1 MQTRA
6 IKACFKIAEC
16 SLSYVIF
23 NRHLQ
28 PTIPR
33 LQVSQNIKRMK
44 TIIAE
49 KPSVAKEIAHIVGAT
64 KREEGYMH
72 GNGYYVTWAFGHLVQ
87 PAMPETYGMKGF
99 HAENLPVIPNP
110 FILVPRQVKSENG
123 YKPDAGVLAQIKI
136 IGKLFDSSDR
146 IIVATDA
153 GREGELIFRYLYE
166 YLGCKKPFDRLWIS
180 SLTDAAIRE
189 GLGNLKDG
197 KEYDTLYHAAKARSE
212 ADWLVGINGT
222 QALTIAAGRGTY
234 SVGRVQTPTLGMVCE
249 RYWEN
254 KRFESKPFWQVHFG
268 VVDADNGN
276 ILKFT
281 SANRWTDKATATDIY
296 NKVKDA
302 GSALITKV
310 STKRKVEKAPLLY
323 NLTTLQ
329 KDANSQHGFTAE
341 HTLSIA
347 QKLYE
352 AKFITYPRTSSRYI
366 SDDVFATV
374 PNLFKNLENHSEY
387 GEIVG
392 LLPNSENY
400 SKNSVNADKVTDH
413 HALLITDTP
422 AIGLYKD
429 EKIVYDM
436 VLRRMVEA
444 FSADCIKD
452 ISSVTAKVEN
462 DVEFCISGSII
473 RQVGWRESSLK
484 ERNSKQ
490 VRDADTADNEVKE
503 QVIPNWQEEQRINVT
518 GCNITEGKTKPKP
531 LHTESTLLAA
541 METAGKDIEDETMR
555 QAMKDCGIGTPAT
568 RAAIIETLL
577 RREYMV
583 RQQKKLVPTEK
594 GLALHSVVKNM
605 AIANVEMTGRWEAEL
620 AKIERGEA
628 SADEFTHGIEAYTRE
643 ITAELLGCDKL
654 FSHKESGC
662 LCPKCKQGTMQ
673 FFGKVVRCSNKE
685 CGMPVFKQVAGKL
698 LSDADITDLLTKGK
712 TKTLNG
718 FTSKQGK
725 PFSAALVFDEDF
737 NTKFVF
743 AERKTAEKRGN
754 VKRYKK

>member
-1 MQTRA
+1 
-6 IKACFKIAEC
+6 
-16 SLSYVIF
+16 
-23 NRHLQ
+23 
-28 PTIPR
+28 
-33 LQVSQNIKRMK
+33 MK

-49 KPSVAKEIAHIVGAT
+49 KPSVAKEIAHIVGAD
-64 KREEGYMH
+64 KREEGYMQ

-99 HAENLPVIPNP
+99 HAENLPVIPDP
-110 FILVPRQVKSENG
+110 FVLVPRQVKTENG

-136 IGKLFDSSDR
+136 IGKLFDSSER

-153 GREGELIFRYLYE
+153 GREGELIFRYLYA
-166 YLGCKKPFDRLWIS
+166 YLGCRKPFDRLWIS
-180 SLTDAAIRE
+180 SLTDTAIRE
-189 GLGNLKDG
+189 GLQNLRDG
-197 KEYDTLYHAAKARSE
+197 KEYDNLYHAAKARSE

-249 RYWEN
+249 RYWEH

-268 VVDADNGN
+268 VVDADNGD

-281 SANRWTDKATATDIY
+281 SANRWADKATATDIY
-296 NKVKDA
+296 NKVKDT
-302 GSALITKV
+302 GSAIITKV
-310 STKRKVEKAPLLY
+310 TTKRKVEKAPLLY
-323 NLTTLQ
+323 DLTTLQ
-329 KDANSQHGFTAE
+329 KEANSQHGFTAE

-366 SDDVFATV
+366 SDDVFATL
-374 PNLFKNLENHSEY
+374 PKLFKNLENHSEY
-387 GEIVG
+387 GEKVK
-392 LLPNSENY
+392 LLPGSEDY
-400 SKNSVNADKVTDH
+400 SKNSVNAAKVTDH
-413 HALLITDTP
+413 HALLITENA
-422 AIGLYKD
+422 AIGLFKD

-436 VLRRMVEA
+436 ILCRMIEA

-452 ISSVTAKVEN
+452 ITSVSAQVDHE
-462 DVEFCISGSII
+462 VEFGISGSII
-473 RQVGWRESSLK
+473 RQTGWRALSLK
-484 ERNSKQ
+484 EKNNRLDK
-490 VRDADTADNEVKE
+490 DADATDNEVKD
-503 QVIPNWQEEQRINVT
+503 QVIPNWQEGQHIT
-518 GCNITEGKTKPKP
+518 LSGCTITEGKTKPKP

-541 METAGKDIEDETMR
+541 METAGKEIEDDTMR
-555 QAMKDCGIGTPAT
+555 QAMKDSGIGTPAT

-577 RREYMV
+577 KREYMV

-605 AIANVEMTGRWEAEL
+605 AIANVEMTGKWEAEL

-628 SADEFTHGIEAYTRE
+628 SADGFTHSIEGYTRE
-643 ITAELLGCDKL
+643 ITAELLGCDRL
-654 FSHKESGC
+654 FSHKDSGC
-662 LCPKCKQGTMQ
+662 QCPKCKQGAMQ

-698 LSDADITDLLTKGK
+698 LTDSDITDLLTKGK
-712 TKTLNG
+712 TRTLNG

-725 PFSAALVFDEDF
+725 SFSAAIAFDENF

>member
-1 MQTRA
+1 
-6 IKACFKIAEC
+6 
-16 SLSYVIF
+16 
-23 NRHLQ
+23 
-28 PTIPR
+28 
-33 LQVSQNIKRMK
+33 MK

-49 KPSVAKEIAHIVGAT
+49 KPSVAKEIAHIVGAD
-64 KREEGYMH
+64 KREEGYMQ

-99 HAENLPVIPNP
+99 HAENLPVIPDP
-110 FILVPRQVKSENG
+110 FVLVPRQVKTENG

-136 IGKLFDSSDR
+136 IGKLFDSSER

-153 GREGELIFRYLYE
+153 GREGELIFRYLYA
-166 YLGCKKPFDRLWIS
+166 YLGCRKPFDRLWIS
-180 SLTDAAIRE
+180 SLTDTAIRE
-189 GLGNLKDG
+189 GLLNLRDG
-197 KEYDTLYHAAKARSE
+197 KEYDNLYHAAKARSE

-249 RYWEN
+249 RYWEH

-268 VVDADNGN
+268 VVDADSGN

-296 NKVKDA
+296 NKVKDT
-302 GSALITKV
+302 GSAIITKV
-310 STKRKVEKAPLLY
+310 ATKRKVEKAPLLY
-323 NLTTLQ
+323 DLTTLQ
-329 KDANSQHGFTAE
+329 KEANTQHGFTAE

-366 SDDVFATV
+366 SDDVFATL
-374 PNLFKNLENHSEY
+374 PKLFKNLENHSEY
-387 GEIVG
+387 GEKVK
-392 LLPNSENY
+392 LLPGSEDY
-400 SKNSVNADKVTDH
+400 SKNSVNAAKVTDH
-413 HALLITDTP
+413 HALLITENA
-422 AIGLYKD
+422 AIGLFKD

-436 VLRRMVEA
+436 ILCRMIEA

-452 ISSVTAKVEN
+452 ITSVSAQVDHE
-462 DVEFCISGSII
+462 VEFGISGSII
-473 RQVGWRESSLK
+473 RQTGWRALSLK
-484 ERNSKQ
+484 EKNNRQDK
-490 VRDADTADNEVKE
+490 DADATDNEVKE
-503 QVIPNWQEEQRINVT
+503 QVIPNWQEGQHISFSGST
-518 GCNITEGKTKPKP
+518 ITEGKTKPKP

-541 METAGKDIEDETMR
+541 METAGKEIEDDTMR
-555 QAMKDCGIGTPAT
+555 QAIKDCGIGTPAT

-577 RREYMV
+577 KREYMV

-605 AIANVEMTGRWEAEL
+605 AIANVEMTGKWEAEL

-628 SADEFTHGIEAYTRE
+628 SADGFTHSIEGYTRE
-643 ITAELLGCDKL
+643 ITAELLGCDRL
-654 FSHKESGC
+654 FSHKDSGC
-662 LCPKCKQGTMQ
+662 QCPKCKQGIMQ

-698 LSDADITDLLTKGK
+698 LTDSDITDLLTKGK
-712 TKTLNG
+712 TRTLNG
-718 FTSKQGK
+718 FTSRQGK
-725 PFSAALVFDEDF
+725 SFSATIAFDENF

-743 AERKTAEKRGN
+743 AEHKAAEKRGN

>member
-1 MQTRA
+1 MSQKQQT
-6 IKACFKIAEC
+6 
-16 SLSYVIF
+16 
-23 NRHLQ
+23 
-28 PTIPR
+28 
-33 LQVSQNIKRMK
+33 MK

-49 KPSVAKEIAHIVGAT
+49 KPSVAKEIAHIVGAD
-64 KREEGYMH
+64 KREEGYMQ

-99 HAENLPVIPNP
+99 HAENLPVIPDP
-110 FILVPRQVKSENG
+110 FVLVPRQVKTENG

-136 IGKLFDSSDR
+136 IGKLFDSSER

-153 GREGELIFRYLYE
+153 GREGELIFRYLYA
-166 YLGCKKPFDRLWIS
+166 YLGCRKPFDRLWIS
-180 SLTDAAIRE
+180 SLTDTAIRE
-189 GLGNLKDG
+189 GLRNLRDG
-197 KEYDTLYHAAKARSE
+197 KEYDNLYHAAKARSE

-249 RYWEN
+249 RYWEH

-268 VVDADNGN
+268 VVDADSGN

-281 SANRWTDKATATDIY
+281 SANRWTDKGTATDIY
-296 NKVKDA
+296 NKVKDT
-302 GSALITKV
+302 GSTIITKV
-310 STKRKVEKAPLLY
+310 VTKRKVEKAPLLY
-323 NLTTLQ
+323 DLTTLQ
-329 KDANSQHGFTAE
+329 KEANSQHGFTAE

-366 SDDVFATV
+366 SDDVFATL
-374 PNLFKNLENHSEY
+374 PKLFKNLENHSEY
-387 GEIVG
+387 GEKVK
-392 LLPNSENY
+392 LLPGSEDY
-400 SKNSVNADKVTDH
+400 SKNSVNAAKVTDH
-413 HALLITDTP
+413 HALLITENA
-422 AIGLYKD
+422 AIGLFKD

-436 VLRRMVEA
+436 ILCRMIEA

-452 ISSVTAKVEN
+452 ITSVSAQVDHE
-462 DVEFCISGSII
+462 VEFGISGSII
-473 RQVGWRESSLK
+473 RQTGWRALSLK
-484 ERNSKQ
+484 EKNKRQDK
-490 VRDADTADNEVKE
+490 DADATDNEVRE
-503 QVIPNWQEEQRINVT
+503 QVIPNWQEGQHIT
-518 GCNITEGKTKPKP
+518 LSGCTITEGKTKPKP

-541 METAGKDIEDETMR
+541 METAGKEIEDDTMR
-555 QAMKDCGIGTPAT
+555 QAMKDSGIGTPAT

-577 RREYMV
+577 KREYMV

-605 AIANVEMTGRWEAEL
+605 AIANVEMTGKWEAEL

-628 SADEFTHGIEAYTRE
+628 SADGFTHSIEGYTRE
-643 ITAELLGCDKL
+643 ITAELLGCDRL
-654 FSHKESGC
+654 FSHKDSGC
-662 LCPKCKQGTMQ
+662 QCPKCKQGTMQ
-673 FFGKVVRCSNKE
+673 FFGKVVRCINKE

-698 LSDADITDLLTKGK
+698 LTDADITDLLTKGK
-712 TKTLNG
+712 TRTLNG

-725 PFSAALVFDEDF
+725 PFSAAIAFDENF

>member
-1 MQTRA
+1 
-6 IKACFKIAEC
+6 
-16 SLSYVIF
+16 
-23 NRHLQ
+23 
-28 PTIPR
+28 
-33 LQVSQNIKRMK
+33 MK

-49 KPSVAKEIAHIVGAT
+49 KPSVAKEIAHIVGAD
-64 KREEGYMH
+64 KREEGYMQ

-99 HAENLPVIPNP
+99 HAENLPVIPDP
-110 FILVPRQVKSENG
+110 FVLVPRQVKTENG

-136 IGKLFDSSDR
+136 IGKLFDSSER

-153 GREGELIFRYLYE
+153 GREGELIFRYLYA
-166 YLGCKKPFDRLWIS
+166 YLGCRKPFDRLWIS
-180 SLTDAAIRE
+180 SLTDTAIRE
-189 GLGNLKDG
+189 GLLNLKDG
-197 KEYDTLYHAAKARSE
+197 KEYDNLYHAAKARSE

-249 RYWEN
+249 RYWEH

-268 VVDADNGN
+268 VVDADSGN

-281 SANRWTDKATATDIY
+281 SANRWTDKGTATDIY
-296 NKVKDA
+296 NKVKDT
-302 GSALITKV
+302 GSAIITKV
-310 STKRKVEKAPLLY
+310 VTKRKVEKAPLLY
-323 NLTTLQ
+323 DLTTLQ
-329 KDANSQHGFTAE
+329 KEANSQHGFTAE

-366 SDDVFATV
+366 SDDVFATL
-374 PNLFKNLENHSEY
+374 PKLFKNLENHSEY
-387 GEIVG
+387 GEKVK
-392 LLPNSENY
+392 LLPGNEDY
-400 SKNSVNADKVTDH
+400 CKNSVNAAKVTDH
-413 HALLITDTP
+413 HALLITENP
-422 AIGLYKD
+422 AIGLFKD

-436 VLRRMVEA
+436 ILCRMIEA
-444 FSADCIKD
+444 FSANCIKD
-452 ISSVTAKVEN
+452 ITSVTAQVDHE
-462 DVEFCISGSII
+462 VEFGISGSII
-473 RQVGWRESSLK
+473 RQTGWRALSLK
-484 ERNSKQ
+484 EKNNRQDK
-490 VRDADTADNEVKE
+490 DADATDNEVKD
-503 QVIPNWQEEQRINVT
+503 QVIPNWQEGQHIT
-518 GCNITEGKTKPKP
+518 LSGCTITEGKTKPKP

-541 METAGKDIEDETMR
+541 METAGKEIEDDTMR
-555 QAMKDCGIGTPAT
+555 QAMKDSGIGTPAT

-577 RREYMV
+577 KREYMV

-605 AIANVEMTGRWEAEL
+605 AIANVEMTGKWEAEL

-628 SADEFTHGIEAYTRE
+628 SADGFTHSIEGYTRE
-643 ITAELLGCDKL
+643 ITAELLGCDRL
-654 FSHKESGC
+654 FSHKDSGC
-662 LCPKCKQGTMQ
+662 QCPKCKQGIMQ

-685 CGMPVFKQVAGKL
+685 CGMPVFKQVAGNL
-698 LSDADITDLLTKGK
+698 LTDADITDLLTKGK
-712 TKTLNG
+712 TRTLNG

-725 PFSAALVFDEDF
+725 PFSAAIAFDENF

>member
-1 MQTRA
+1 MSQKQQT
-6 IKACFKIAEC
+6 
-16 SLSYVIF
+16 
-23 NRHLQ
+23 
-28 PTIPR
+28 
-33 LQVSQNIKRMK
+33 MK

-49 KPSVAKEIAHIVGAT
+49 KPSVAKEIAHIVGAG
-64 KREEGYMH
+64 KREEGYMQ

-99 HAENLPVIPNP
+99 HAENLPVIPDP
-110 FILVPRQVKSENG
+110 FVLVPRQVKTENG

-136 IGKLFDSSDR
+136 IGKLFDSSER

-180 SLTDAAIRE
+180 SLTDSAIRE
-189 GLGNLKDG
+189 GLANLRNG
-197 KEYDTLYHAAKARSE
+197 KEYDNLYHAAKARSE

-249 RYWEN
+249 RYWEH

-268 VVDADNGN
+268 VVDADSGN

-296 NKVKDA
+296 NKVKDT
-302 GSALITKV
+302 GSAIITKV
-310 STKRKVEKAPLLY
+310 TTKRKVEKAPLLY
-323 NLTTLQ
+323 DLTTLQ
-329 KDANSQHGFTAE
+329 KEANSQHGFTAE

-366 SDDVFATV
+366 SDDVFATL
-374 PNLFKNLENHSEY
+374 PKLFKNLENHSEY
-387 GEIVG
+387 GEKVK
-392 LLPNSENY
+392 LLPCSEDY
-400 SKNSVNADKVTDH
+400 SKNSVNAAKVTDH
-413 HALLITDTP
+413 HALLITENA
-422 AIGLYKD
+422 AIGLFKD

-436 VLRRMVEA
+436 ILCRMIEA

-452 ISSVTAKVEN
+452 ITSVSAQVDH
-462 DVEFCISGSII
+462 DVEFGISGSII
-473 RQVGWRESSLK
+473 RQTGWRALSLK
-484 ERNSKQ
+484 EKNNRLDK
-490 VRDADTADNEVKE
+490 DADATDNEVKE
-503 QVIPNWQEEQRINVT
+503 QVIPNWQEGQHIT
-518 GCNITEGKTKPKP
+518 FSGCTITEGKTKPKP

-541 METAGKDIEDETMR
+541 METAGKEIVDDTMR
-555 QAMKDCGIGTPAT
+555 QAMKDSGIGTPAT

-577 RREYMV
+577 KREYMV

-605 AIANVEMTGRWEAEL
+605 AIANVEMTGKWEAEL

-628 SADEFTHGIEAYTRE
+628 SADGFTHSIEGYTRE
-643 ITAELLGCDKL
+643 ITAELLGCDRL
-654 FSHKESGC
+654 FSHKDSGC
-662 LCPKCKQGTMQ
+662 QCPKCKHGTMQ

-698 LSDADITDLLTKGK
+698 LTDADITDLLTKGK
-712 TKTLNG
+712 T
-718 FTSKQGK
+718 
-725 PFSAALVFDEDF
+725 
-737 NTKFVF
+737 
-743 AERKTAEKRGN
+743 
-754 VKRYKK
+754 

>member
-1 MQTRA
+1 
-6 IKACFKIAEC
+6 
-16 SLSYVIF
+16 
-23 NRHLQ
+23 
-28 PTIPR
+28 
-33 LQVSQNIKRMK
+33 MK

-49 KPSVAKEIAHIVGAT
+49 KPSVAKEIAHIVGAD
-64 KREEGYMH
+64 KREEGYMQ

-99 HAENLPVIPNP
+99 HAENLPVIPDP
-110 FILVPRQVKSENG
+110 FVLVPRQVKTENG

-136 IGKLFDSSDR
+136 IGKLFDSSER

-153 GREGELIFRYLYE
+153 GREGELIFRYLYA
-166 YLGCKKPFDRLWIS
+166 YLGCRKPFNRLWIS
-180 SLTDAAIRE
+180 SLTDTAIRE
-189 GLGNLKDG
+189 GLLNLKDG
-197 KEYDTLYHAAKARSE
+197 KEYDNLYHAAKARSE

-249 RYWEN
+249 RYWEH

-268 VVDADNGN
+268 VVDADSGN

-281 SANRWTDKATATDIY
+281 SANRWADKGTATDIY
-296 NKVKDA
+296 NKVKDT
-302 GSALITKV
+302 GSAIITKV
-310 STKRKVEKAPLLY
+310 TTKRKVEKAPLLY
-323 NLTTLQ
+323 DLTTLQ
-329 KDANSQHGFTAE
+329 KEANSQHGFTAE

-366 SDDVFATV
+366 SDDVFATL
-374 PNLFKNLENHSEY
+374 PKLFKNLENHSEY
-387 GEIVG
+387 GEKVK
-392 LLPNSENY
+392 LLPGSEDY
-400 SKNSVNADKVTDH
+400 SKNSVNAAKVTDH
-413 HALLITDTP
+413 HALLITENA
-422 AIGLYKD
+422 AIGLFKD

-436 VLRRMVEA
+436 ILCRMIEA

-452 ISSVTAKVEN
+452 ITSVSAQVDHE
-462 DVEFCISGSII
+462 VEFGISGSII
-473 RQVGWRESSLK
+473 RQTGWRALSLK
-484 ERNSKQ
+484 EKNNRQDK
-490 VRDADTADNEVKE
+490 DADATDNEVKD
-503 QVIPNWQEEQRINVT
+503 QVIPNWQEGQHIT
-518 GCNITEGKTKPKP
+518 LSGCTITEGKTKPKP

-541 METAGKDIEDETMR
+541 METAGKEIEDDTMR
-555 QAMKDCGIGTPAT
+555 QAMKDSGIGTPAT

-577 RREYMV
+577 KREYMV

-605 AIANVEMTGRWEAEL
+605 AIANVEMTGKWEAEL
-620 AKIERGEA
+620 AKIEQGEA
-628 SADEFTHGIEAYTRE
+628 SADGFTHSIEGYTRE
-643 ITAELLGCDKL
+643 ITAELLGCDRL
-654 FSHKESGC
+654 FSHKDSGC
-662 LCPKCKQGTMQ
+662 QCPKCKHGTMQ

-698 LSDADITDLLTKGK
+698 LTDADITDLLTKGK
-712 TKTLNG
+712 TRTLNG

-725 PFSAALVFDEDF
+725 SFSAAIAFDENF

-743 AERKTAEKRGN
+743 AEHKTAEKRGN

>member
-1 MQTRA
+1 MSQKQQT
-6 IKACFKIAEC
+6 
-16 SLSYVIF
+16 
-23 NRHLQ
+23 
-28 PTIPR
+28 
-33 LQVSQNIKRMK
+33 MK

-49 KPSVAKEIAHIVGAT
+49 KPSVAKEIAHIVGAD
-64 KREEGYMH
+64 KREEGYMQ
-72 GNGYYVTWAFGHLVQ
+72 GNGYFVTWAFGHLVQ

-99 HAENLPVIPNP
+99 HAENLPVIPDP
-110 FILVPRQVKSENG
+110 FVLVPRQVKTENG

-136 IGKLFDSSDR
+136 IGKLFDSSER

-153 GREGELIFRYLYE
+153 GREGELIFRYLYA
-166 YLGCKKPFDRLWIS
+166 YLGCRKPFDRLWIS
-180 SLTDAAIRE
+180 SLTDTAIRE
-189 GLGNLKDG
+189 GLQNLRDG
-197 KEYDTLYHAAKARSE
+197 KEYDNLYHAAKARSE

-249 RYWEN
+249 RYWEH

-268 VVDADNGN
+268 VVDADSGN

-281 SANRWTDKATATDIY
+281 SANRWTDKGTATDIY
-296 NKVKDA
+296 NKVKDT
-302 GSALITKV
+302 GSAIITKV
-310 STKRKVEKAPLLY
+310 TTKRKVEKAPLLY
-323 NLTTLQ
+323 DLTTLQ

-366 SDDVFATV
+366 SDDVFATL
-374 PNLFKNLENHSEY
+374 PKLFKNLENHSEY
-387 GEIVG
+387 GEKVK
-392 LLPNSENY
+392 LLPGSEDY
-400 SKNSVNADKVTDH
+400 SKNSVNAAKVTDH
-413 HALLITDTP
+413 HALLITENA
-422 AIGLYKD
+422 AIGLFKD

-436 VLRRMVEA
+436 ILCRMIEA

-452 ISSVTAKVEN
+452 ITSVSAQVDHE
-462 DVEFCISGSII
+462 VEFGISGSII
-473 RQVGWRESSLK
+473 RQTGWRALSLK
-484 ERNSKQ
+484 EKNNRQDK
-490 VRDADTADNEVKE
+490 DADATDNEVKD
-503 QVIPNWQEEQRINVT
+503 QVIPNWQEGQHIT
-518 GCNITEGKTKPKP
+518 FSGCTITEGKTKPKP

-541 METAGKDIEDETMR
+541 METAGKEIEDDTMR

-577 RREYMV
+577 KREYMV

-605 AIANVEMTGRWEAEL
+605 AIANVEMTGKWEAEL

-628 SADEFTHGIEAYTRE
+628 SADGFTHSIEGYTRE
-643 ITAELLGCDKL
+643 ITAELLGCDRL
-654 FSHKESGC
+654 FSHKDSGC
-662 LCPKCKQGTMQ
+662 QCPKCKHGTMQ

-698 LSDADITDLLTKGK
+698 LTDSDITDLLTKGK
-712 TKTLNG
+712 TRTLNG

-725 PFSAALVFDEDF
+725 SFSAAIAFDENF

-743 AERKTAEKRGN
+743 AERKSAEKRGN

>member
-1 MQTRA
+1 MSQKQQT
-6 IKACFKIAEC
+6 
-16 SLSYVIF
+16 
-23 NRHLQ
+23 
-28 PTIPR
+28 
-33 LQVSQNIKRMK
+33 MK

-49 KPSVAKEIAHIVGAT
+49 KPSVAKEIAHIVGAG
-64 KREEGYMH
+64 KREEGYMQ
-72 GNGYYVTWAFGHLVQ
+72 GNGYFVTWAFGHLVQ

-99 HAENLPVIPNP
+99 HAENLPVIPDP
-110 FILVPRQVKSENG
+110 FVLVPRQVKTENG
-123 YKPDAGVLAQIKI
+123 YKPDTGVLAQIKI
-136 IGKLFDSSDR
+136 IGKLFDSSER

-153 GREGELIFRYLYE
+153 GREGELIFRYLYA
-166 YLGCKKPFDRLWIS
+166 YLGCRKPFDRLWIS
-180 SLTDAAIRE
+180 SLTDTAIRE
-189 GLGNLKDG
+189 GLLNLRDG
-197 KEYDTLYHAAKARSE
+197 KEYDNLYHAAKVRSE

-249 RYWEN
+249 RYWEH

-268 VVDADNGN
+268 VVDADSGN

-281 SANRWTDKATATDIY
+281 SANRWTDEATATDIY
-296 NKVKDA
+296 NKVKDT
-302 GSALITKV
+302 GSAIITKV
-310 STKRKVEKAPLLY
+310 ATKRKVEKAPLLY
-323 NLTTLQ
+323 DLTTLQ
-329 KDANSQHGFTAE
+329 KEANSQHGFTAE

-366 SDDVFATV
+366 SDDVFATL
-374 PNLFKNLENHSEY
+374 PKLFKNLENHSEY
-387 GEIVG
+387 GEKVK
-392 LLPNSENY
+392 LLPGSEDY
-400 SKNSVNADKVTDH
+400 SKNSVNAAKVTDH
-413 HALLITDTP
+413 HALLITENA
-422 AIGLYKD
+422 AIGLFKD

-436 VLRRMVEA
+436 ILCRMIEA

-452 ISSVTAKVEN
+452 ITSVSAQVDHE
-462 DVEFCISGSII
+462 VEFGISGSII
-473 RQVGWRESSLK
+473 RQTGWRALSLK
-484 ERNSKQ
+484 EKNNRQDK
-490 VRDADTADNEVKE
+490 DADATDNEVKD
-503 QVIPNWQEEQRINVT
+503 QVIPNWQEGQHIT
-518 GCNITEGKTKPKP
+518 LSGCTITEGKTKPKP

-541 METAGKDIEDETMR
+541 METAGKEIEDDTMR
-555 QAMKDCGIGTPAT
+555 QAMKDSGIGTPAT

-577 RREYMV
+577 KREYMV

-605 AIANVEMTGRWEAEL
+605 AIANVEMTGKWEAEL

-628 SADEFTHGIEAYTRE
+628 SADGFTHSIEGYTRE
-643 ITAELLGCDKL
+643 ITAELLGCDRL
-654 FSHKESGC
+654 FSHKDSGC
-662 LCPKCKQGTMQ
+662 QCPKCKQGTMQ

-698 LSDADITDLLTKGK
+698 LTDADITDLLTKGK
-712 TKTLNG
+712 TRTLNG

-725 PFSAALVFDEDF
+725 PFSAAIAFDENF

>member
-1 MQTRA
+1 
-6 IKACFKIAEC
+6 
-16 SLSYVIF
+16 
-23 NRHLQ
+23 
-28 PTIPR
+28 
-33 LQVSQNIKRMK
+33 MK

-49 KPSVAKEIAHIVGAT
+49 KPSVAKEIAHIVGAD
-64 KREEGYMH
+64 KREEGYMQ

-99 HAENLPVIPNP
+99 HAENLPVIPDP
-110 FILVPRQVKSENG
+110 FVLVPRQVKTENG

-136 IGKLFDSSDR
+136 IGKLFDSSER

-153 GREGELIFRYLYE
+153 GREGELIFRYLYA
-166 YLGCKKPFDRLWIS
+166 YLGCQKPFDRLWIS
-180 SLTDAAIRE
+180 SLTDTAIRE
-189 GLGNLKDG
+189 GLLNLRDG

-249 RYWEN
+249 RYWEH

-268 VVDADNGN
+268 VVDADSGN

-296 NKVKDA
+296 NKVKDT
-302 GSALITKV
+302 GSAIITKV
-310 STKRKVEKAPLLY
+310 VTKRKVEKAPLLY
-323 NLTTLQ
+323 DLTTLQ
-329 KDANSQHGFTAE
+329 KEANSQHGFTAE

-366 SDDVFATV
+366 SDDVFATL
-374 PNLFKNLENHSEY
+374 PKLFKNLENHSEY
-387 GEIVG
+387 GEKVK
-392 LLPNSENY
+392 LLPDSEDY
-400 SKNSVNADKVTDH
+400 SKNSVNAAKVTDH
-413 HALLITDTP
+413 HALLITENA
-422 AIGLYKD
+422 AIGLFKD

-436 VLRRMVEA
+436 ILCRMIEA

-452 ISSVTAKVEN
+452 ITSVTAQVDH
-462 DVEFCISGSII
+462 DVEFGISGSII
-473 RQVGWRESSLK
+473 RQTGWRALSLK
-484 ERNSKQ
+484 EKNNRQDK
-490 VRDADTADNEVKE
+490 DADATDNEVKD
-503 QVIPNWQEEQRINVT
+503 QVIPNWQEGQHIT
-518 GCNITEGKTKPKP
+518 LSGCTITEGKTKPKP

-541 METAGKDIEDETMR
+541 METAGKEIEDDTMR
-555 QAMKDCGIGTPAT
+555 QAMKDSGIGTPAT

-577 RREYMV
+577 KREYMV

-605 AIANVEMTGRWEAEL
+605 AIANVEMTGKWEAEL

-628 SADEFTHGIEAYTRE
+628 SADGFTHSIEGYTRE
-643 ITAELLGCDKL
+643 ITAELLGCDRL
-654 FSHKESGC
+654 FSHKDSGC

-673 FFGKVVRCSNKE
+673 FFGKVVRCSSKE

-698 LSDADITDLLTKGK
+698 LTDTDITDLLTKGK
-712 TKTLNG
+712 TRTLNG

-725 PFSAALVFDEDF
+725 PFSAAIAFDENF

>member
-1 MQTRA
+1 MSQKQQT
-6 IKACFKIAEC
+6 
-16 SLSYVIF
+16 
-23 NRHLQ
+23 
-28 PTIPR
+28 
-33 LQVSQNIKRMK
+33 MK

-49 KPSVAKEIAHIVGAT
+49 KPSVAKEIAHIVGAD
-64 KREEGYMH
+64 KREEGYMQ

-99 HAENLPVIPNP
+99 HAENLPVVPDP
-110 FILVPRQVKSENG
+110 FVLVPRQVKTENG

-136 IGKLFDSSDR
+136 IGKLFDSSER

-153 GREGELIFRYLYE
+153 GREGEMIFRYLYA
-166 YLGCKKPFDRLWIS
+166 YLGCRKPFDRLWIS
-180 SLTDAAIRE
+180 SLTDTAIRE
-189 GLGNLKDG
+189 GLQNLRDG
-197 KEYDTLYHAAKARSE
+197 KEYDNLYHAAKARSE

-249 RYWEN
+249 RYWEH
-254 KRFESKPFWQVHFG
+254 KRFESKLFWQVHFG
-268 VVDADNGN
+268 VVDADSGN

-281 SANRWTDKATATDIY
+281 SVNRWTDKATATDMY
-296 NKVKDA
+296 NKVKDT
-302 GSALITKV
+302 GSAIITKV
-310 STKRKVEKAPLLY
+310 VTKRKVEKAPLLY
-323 NLTTLQ
+323 DLTTLQ
-329 KDANSQHGFTAE
+329 KEANSQHGFTAE

-366 SDDVFATV
+366 SDDVFATL
-374 PNLFKNLENHSEY
+374 PKLFKNLENHSEY
-387 GEIVG
+387 GEKVK
-392 LLPNSENY
+392 LLPGSEDY
-400 SKNSVNADKVTDH
+400 SKNSVNAAKVTDH
-413 HALLITDTP
+413 HALLITENA
-422 AIGLYKD
+422 AIGLFKD

-436 VLRRMVEA
+436 ILCRMIEA

-452 ISSVTAKVEN
+452 ITSVSAQVDHE
-462 DVEFCISGSII
+462 VEFGISGSII
-473 RQVGWRESSLK
+473 RQTGWRALSLK
-484 ERNSKQ
+484 EKNKRQDK
-490 VRDADTADNEVKE
+490 DADATDNEVKE
-503 QVIPNWQEEQRINVT
+503 QVIPNWQEGQHIT
-518 GCNITEGKTKPKP
+518 LSGCTITEGKTKPKP

-541 METAGKDIEDETMR
+541 METAGKEIEDDTMR

-577 RREYMV
+577 KREYMV

-605 AIANVEMTGRWEAEL
+605 AIANVEMTGKWEAEL

-628 SADEFTHGIEAYTRE
+628 SADGFTHSIEGYTRE
-643 ITAELLGCDKL
+643 ITAELLGCDRL
-654 FSHKESGC
+654 FSHKDSGC
-662 LCPKCKQGTMQ
+662 QCPKCKHGTMQ

-698 LSDADITDLLTKGK
+698 LTDSDITDLLTKGK
-712 TKTLNG
+712 TRTLNG

-725 PFSAALVFDEDF
+725 PFSAAIAFDENF
-737 NTKFVF
+737 NTKFIF

>member
-1 MQTRA
+1 
-6 IKACFKIAEC
+6 
-16 SLSYVIF
+16 
-23 NRHLQ
+23 
-28 PTIPR
+28 
-33 LQVSQNIKRMK
+33 MK

-64 KREEGYMH
+64 KREEGYLQ

-87 PAMPETYGMKGF
+87 PAMPEAYGMKGF

-110 FILVPRQVKSENG
+110 FILVPRQIKAENG

-189 GLGNLKDG
+189 GLDNLKDG

-296 NKVKDA
+296 IKVKDA
-302 GSALITKV
+302 GSAVITKV

-323 NLTTLQ
+323 DLTTLQ
-329 KDANSQHGFTAE
+329 KEANSQHGFTAE
-341 HTLSIA
+341 HTLSIT

-387 GEIVG
+387 GEIIK
-392 LLPNSENY
+392 LLPGCEDY
-400 SKNSVNADKVTDH
+400 SKNSVNASKVTDH
-413 HALLITDTP
+413 HALFITEHP

-429 EKIVYDM
+429 EKTIYDM
-436 VLRRMVEA
+436 ILRRMVEA

-452 ISSVTAKVEN
+452 ITSVTAQVEN
-462 DVEFCISGSII
+462 EVEFGISGFII
-473 RQVGWRESSLK
+473 RQTGWRELSLK
-484 ERNSKQ
+484 EKNGKQ
-490 VRDADTADNEVKE
+490 VKDEDVTDNEVKE
-503 QVIPNWQEEQRINVT
+503 QVIPNWQEGQSINVT

-541 METAGKDIEDETMR
+541 METAGKDIGDETMR

-605 AIANVEMTGRWEAEL
+605 AIANVKMTGRWEAEL

-628 SADEFTHGIEAYTRE
+628 SADEFTHDIEVYTRE
-643 ITAELLGCDKL
+643 IMAELLGCDKL

-662 LCPKCKQGTMQ
+662 QCPKCKQGTMQ

-725 PFSAALVFDEDF
+725 PFSAAIVFDENF

-754 VKRYKK
+754 MKKYKK

>member
-1 MQTRA
+1 
-6 IKACFKIAEC
+6 
-16 SLSYVIF
+16 
-23 NRHLQ
+23 
-28 PTIPR
+28 
-33 LQVSQNIKRMK
+33 MK

-49 KPSVAKEIAHIVGAT
+49 KPSVAKEIAHIVGAD
-64 KREEGYMH
+64 KREEGYMQ

-99 HAENLPVIPNP
+99 HAENLPVIPDP
-110 FILVPRQVKSENG
+110 FVLVPRQVKTENG

-136 IGKLFDSSDR
+136 IGKLFDSSER

-153 GREGELIFRYLYE
+153 GREGELIFRYLYA
-166 YLGCKKPFDRLWIS
+166 YLGCRKPFDRLWIS
-180 SLTDAAIRE
+180 SLTDTAIRE
-189 GLGNLKDG
+189 GLLNLRDG
-197 KEYDTLYHAAKARSE
+197 KGYDNLYHAAKARSE

-249 RYWEN
+249 RYWEH
-254 KRFESKPFWQVHFG
+254 KHFESKPFWQVHFG
-268 VVDADNGN
+268 VVDADSGN

-281 SANRWTDKATATDIY
+281 SVNRWTDKATATDIY
-296 NKVKDA
+296 NKVKET
-302 GSALITKV
+302 GSAIITKV
-310 STKRKVEKAPLLY
+310 ATKRKVEKAPLLY
-323 NLTTLQ
+323 DLTTLQ
-329 KDANSQHGFTAE
+329 KEANSQHGFTAE

-366 SDDVFATV
+366 SDDVFATL
-374 PNLFKNLENHSEY
+374 PKLFKNLENHSEY
-387 GEIVG
+387 GEKVK
-392 LLPNSENY
+392 LLPGSEDY
-400 SKNSVNADKVTDH
+400 SKNCVNAAKVTDH
-413 HALLITDTP
+413 HALLITENA
-422 AIGLYKD
+422 AIGLFKD

-436 VLRRMVEA
+436 ILCRMIEA

-452 ISSVTAKVEN
+452 ITSVSAQVDHE
-462 DVEFCISGSII
+462 VEFGISGSII
-473 RQVGWRESSLK
+473 RQTGWRALSLK
-484 ERNSKQ
+484 EKNNRQDK
-490 VRDADTADNEVKE
+490 DADATDNEVKE
-503 QVIPNWQEEQRINVT
+503 QVIPNWQEGQHVT
-518 GCNITEGKTKPKP
+518 LSGCTITEGKTKPKP

-541 METAGKDIEDETMR
+541 METAGKEIEDDTMR
-555 QAMKDCGIGTPAT
+555 QAMKDSGIGTPAT

-577 RREYMV
+577 KREYMV

-605 AIANVEMTGRWEAEL
+605 AIANVEMTGKWEAEL

-628 SADEFTHGIEAYTRE
+628 SADGFTHSIEGYTRE
-643 ITAELLGCDKL
+643 ITAELLGCDRL
-654 FSHKESGC
+654 FSHKDSGC
-662 LCPKCKQGTMQ
+662 QCPKCKQGAMQ

-698 LSDADITDLLTKGK
+698 LTDSDITDLLTKGK
-712 TKTLNG
+712 TRTLNG

-725 PFSAALVFDEDF
+725 SFSAAIAFDENF

-754 VKRYKK
+754 VKKYKK

>member
-1 MQTRA
+1 MSQKQQT
-6 IKACFKIAEC
+6 
-16 SLSYVIF
+16 
-23 NRHLQ
+23 
-28 PTIPR
+28 
-33 LQVSQNIKRMK
+33 MK

-49 KPSVAKEIAHIVGAT
+49 KPSVAKEIAHIVGAD
-64 KREEGYMH
+64 KREEGYMQ

-99 HAENLPVIPNP
+99 HAENLPVIPDP
-110 FILVPRQVKSENG
+110 FVLVPRQVKTENG

-136 IGKLFDSSDR
+136 IGKLFDSSER

-153 GREGELIFRYLYE
+153 GREGELIFRYLYA
-166 YLGCKKPFDRLWIS
+166 YLGCRKPFDRLWIS
-180 SLTDAAIRE
+180 SLTDTAIRE
-189 GLGNLKDG
+189 GLLNLRDG
-197 KEYDTLYHAAKARSE
+197 KGYDNLYHAAKARSE

-249 RYWEN
+249 RYWEH
-254 KRFESKPFWQVHFG
+254 KHFESKPFWQVHFG
-268 VVDADNGN
+268 VVDADSGN

-281 SANRWTDKATATDIY
+281 SVNRWTDKATATDIY
-296 NKVKDA
+296 NKVKET
-302 GSALITKV
+302 GSVIITKV
-310 STKRKVEKAPLLY
+310 ATKRKVEKAPLLY
-323 NLTTLQ
+323 DLTTLQ
-329 KDANSQHGFTAE
+329 KEANSQHGFTAE

-347 QKLYE
+347 KKLYE

-366 SDDVFATV
+366 SDDVFATL
-374 PNLFKNLENHSEY
+374 PKLFKNLENHSEY
-387 GEIVG
+387 GEKVK
-392 LLPNSENY
+392 LLPGSEDY
-400 SKNSVNADKVTDH
+400 SKNSVNAAKVTDH
-413 HALLITDTP
+413 HALLITENA
-422 AIGLYKD
+422 AIGLFKD

-436 VLRRMVEA
+436 ILCRMIEA

-452 ISSVTAKVEN
+452 ITSVTAQVDH
-462 DVEFCISGSII
+462 DVEFGISGSII
-473 RQVGWRESSLK
+473 RQTGWRALSFK
-484 ERNSKQ
+484 EKNKRQDK
-490 VRDADTADNEVKE
+490 DADATDNEVKD
-503 QVIPNWQEEQRINVT
+503 QVIPNWQEGQHIT
-518 GCNITEGKTKPKP
+518 LSGCTITEGKTKPKP

-541 METAGKDIEDETMR
+541 METAGKEIEDDTMR

-577 RREYMV
+577 KREYMV

-605 AIANVEMTGRWEAEL
+605 AIANVEMTGKWEAEL

-628 SADEFTHGIEAYTRE
+628 SADGFTHSIEGYTRE
-643 ITAELLGCDKL
+643 ITAELLGCDRL
-654 FSHKESGC
+654 FSHKDSGC
-662 LCPKCKQGTMQ
+662 QCPKCKHGTMQ

-698 LSDADITDLLTKGK
+698 LTDADITDLLTKGK
-712 TKTLNG
+712 TRTLNG

-725 PFSAALVFDEDF
+725 SFSAAIAFDENF

>member
-1 MQTRA
+1 MSQKQQT
-6 IKACFKIAEC
+6 
-16 SLSYVIF
+16 
-23 NRHLQ
+23 
-28 PTIPR
+28 
-33 LQVSQNIKRMK
+33 MK

-49 KPSVAKEIAHIVGAT
+49 KPSVAKEIAHIVGAD
-64 KREEGYMH
+64 KREEGYMQ

-99 HAENLPVIPNP
+99 HAENLPVIPDP
-110 FILVPRQVKSENG
+110 FVLVPRQVKTENG

-136 IGKLFDSSDR
+136 IGKLFDSSER

-153 GREGELIFRYLYE
+153 GREGELIFRYLYA
-166 YLGCKKPFDRLWIS
+166 YLGCRKPFDRLWIS
-180 SLTDAAIRE
+180 SLTDTAIRE
-189 GLGNLKDG
+189 GLQNLTDG
-197 KEYDTLYHAAKARSE
+197 KEYDNLYHAAKARSE

-249 RYWEN
+249 RYWEH

-268 VVDADNGN
+268 VVDTESGN

-296 NKVKDA
+296 NKVKDT
-302 GSALITKV
+302 GSAIITKV
-310 STKRKVEKAPLLY
+310 ATKRKVEKAPLLY
-323 NLTTLQ
+323 DLTALQ
-329 KDANSQHGFTAE
+329 KEANSQHGFTAE

-366 SDDVFATV
+366 SDDVFATL
-374 PNLFKNLENHSEY
+374 PKLFKNLENHSEY
-387 GEIVG
+387 GEKVK
-392 LLPNSENY
+392 LLPGSEDY
-400 SKNSVNADKVTDH
+400 SKNSVNAAKVTDH
-413 HALLITDTP
+413 HALLITENA
-422 AIGLYKD
+422 AIGLFKD

-436 VLRRMVEA
+436 ILCRMIEA

-452 ISSVTAKVEN
+452 ITSVTAQVDHE
-462 DVEFCISGSII
+462 VEFGISGSII
-473 RQVGWRESSLK
+473 RQTGWRALSLK
-484 ERNSKQ
+484 EKNNRQDK
-490 VRDADTADNEVKE
+490 DADATDNAVKD
-503 QVIPNWQEEQRINVT
+503 QVIPNWQEGQHIT
-518 GCNITEGKTKPKP
+518 LSGCTITEGKTKPKP

-541 METAGKDIEDETMR
+541 METAGKEIEDDTMR

-577 RREYMV
+577 KREYMV

-605 AIANVEMTGRWEAEL
+605 AIANVEMTGKWEAEL

-628 SADEFTHGIEAYTRE
+628 SADGFTHSIEGYTRE
-643 ITAELLGCDKL
+643 ITAELLGCDRL
-654 FSHKESGC
+654 FSHKDSGC
-662 LCPKCKQGTMQ
+662 QCPKCKHGTMQ

-685 CGMPVFKQVAGKL
+685 CGMPVFKQIAGKL
-698 LSDADITDLLTKGK
+698 LTDADITDLLTKGK
-712 TKTLNG
+712 TRTLNG

-725 PFSAALVFDEDF
+725 SFSAAIAFDENF

>member
-1 MQTRA
+1 
-6 IKACFKIAEC
+6 
-16 SLSYVIF
+16 
-23 NRHLQ
+23 
-28 PTIPR
+28 
-33 LQVSQNIKRMK
+33 MK

-49 KPSVAKEIAHIVGAT
+49 KPSVAKEIAHIVGAD
-64 KREEGYMH
+64 KREEGYMQ

-87 PAMPETYGMKGF
+87 PAMPDTYGMKGF
-99 HAENLPVIPNP
+99 HAENLPVIPDP
-110 FILVPRQVKSENG
+110 FVLVPRQVKTENG

-136 IGKLFDSSDR
+136 IGKLFDSSER

-153 GREGELIFRYLYE
+153 GREGELIFRYLYA
-166 YLGCKKPFDRLWIS
+166 YLGCRKPFDRLWIS
-180 SLTDAAIRE
+180 SLTDTAIRE
-189 GLGNLKDG
+189 GLLNLRDG
-197 KEYDTLYHAAKARSE
+197 KEYDNLYHAAKARSE

-249 RYWEN
+249 RYWEH

-268 VVDADNGN
+268 VVDADSGN

-281 SANRWTDKATATDIY
+281 SANRWADKATATDIY
-296 NKVKDA
+296 NKVKDT
-302 GSALITKV
+302 GSAIITKV
-310 STKRKVEKAPLLY
+310 ATKRKVEKAPLLY
-323 NLTTLQ
+323 DLTTLQ
-329 KDANSQHGFTAE
+329 KEANSQHGFTAE

-366 SDDVFATV
+366 SDDIFATL
-374 PNLFKNLENHSEY
+374 PKLFKNLENHSEY
-387 GEIVG
+387 GEKVK
-392 LLPNSENY
+392 LLPGSEDY
-400 SKNSVNADKVTDH
+400 SKNSVNAAKVTDH
-413 HALLITDTP
+413 HALLITENP
-422 AIGLYKD
+422 AVGLFKD

-436 VLRRMVEA
+436 ILCRMIEA

-452 ISSVTAKVEN
+452 ITSVSAQVDHE
-462 DVEFCISGSII
+462 VEFGISGSII
-473 RQVGWRESSLK
+473 RQTGWRALSLK
-484 ERNSKQ
+484 EKNNRQDK
-490 VRDADTADNEVKE
+490 DADATDNEVKD
-503 QVIPNWQEEQRINVT
+503 QVIPNWQEGQHIT
-518 GCNITEGKTKPKP
+518 LSGCTITEGKTKPKP

-541 METAGKDIEDETMR
+541 METAGKEIEDDTMR
-555 QAMKDCGIGTPAT
+555 QSMKDIGIGTPAT

-577 RREYMV
+577 KREYMV

-605 AIANVEMTGRWEAEL
+605 AIANVEMTGKWEAEL

-628 SADEFTHGIEAYTRE
+628 SADGFTHSIEGYTRE
-643 ITAELLGCDKL
+643 ITAELLGCDRL
-654 FSHKESGC
+654 FSHKDSGC
-662 LCPKCKQGTMQ
+662 QCPKCKQGIMQ

-698 LSDADITDLLTKGK
+698 LTDADITDLLTKGK
-712 TKTLNG
+712 TRTLNG

-725 PFSAALVFDEDF
+725 SFSAAIAFDENF

>member
-1 MQTRA
+1 
-6 IKACFKIAEC
+6 
-16 SLSYVIF
+16 
-23 NRHLQ
+23 
-28 PTIPR
+28 
-33 LQVSQNIKRMK
+33 MK

-49 KPSVAKEIAHIVGAT
+49 KPSVAKEIARIVGAD
-64 KREEGYMH
+64 KREEGYMQ

-99 HAENLPVIPNP
+99 HAENLPVIPDP
-110 FILVPRQVKSENG
+110 FVLVPRQVKTENV

-136 IGKLFDSSDR
+136 IGKLFDSSER

-153 GREGELIFRYLYE
+153 GREGELIFRYLYA
-166 YLGCKKPFDRLWIS
+166 YLGCRKPFDRLWIS
-180 SLTDAAIRE
+180 SLTDTAIRE
-189 GLGNLKDG
+189 GFQNLRDG
-197 KEYDTLYHAAKARSE
+197 KEYDNLYHAAKARSE

-249 RYWEN
+249 RYWEH

-268 VVDADNGN
+268 VVGADSGN

-296 NKVKDA
+296 NKVKDT
-302 GSALITKV
+302 GSAIITKV
-310 STKRKVEKAPLLY
+310 TTKRKVEKAPLLY
-323 NLTTLQ
+323 DLTTLQ
-329 KDANSQHGFTAE
+329 KEANSQHGFTAE

-366 SDDVFATV
+366 SDDVFATL
-374 PNLFKNLENHSEY
+374 PKLFKNLENHSEY
-387 GEIVG
+387 GEKVK
-392 LLPNSENY
+392 LLPGSEDY
-400 SKNSVNADKVTDH
+400 SKNSVNAAKVTDH
-413 HALLITDTP
+413 HALLITENA
-422 AIGLYKD
+422 AIGLFKD

-436 VLRRMVEA
+436 ILCRMIEA

-452 ISSVTAKVEN
+452 ITSVSAQVDHE
-462 DVEFCISGSII
+462 VEFGISGSII
-473 RQVGWRESSLK
+473 RQTGWRALSLK
-484 ERNSKQ
+484 EKNNRQDK
-490 VRDADTADNEVKE
+490 DADATDNEVKE
-503 QVIPNWQEEQRINVT
+503 QVIPNWQEGQHISFSGST
-518 GCNITEGKTKPKP
+518 ITEGKTKPKP

-541 METAGKDIEDETMR
+541 METAGKEIEDDTMR
-555 QAMKDCGIGTPAT
+555 QAMKDSGIGTPAT

-577 RREYMV
+577 KREYMV

-605 AIANVEMTGRWEAEL
+605 AIANVEMTGKWEAEL

-628 SADEFTHGIEAYTRE
+628 SADGFTHSIEGYTRE
-643 ITAELLGCDKL
+643 ITTELLGCDRL
-654 FSHKESGC
+654 FSHKDSGC
-662 LCPKCKQGTMQ
+662 QCPKCKHGTMQ

-698 LSDADITDLLTKGK
+698 LTDSDITDLLIKGK
-712 TKTLNG
+712 TRTLNG

-725 PFSAALVFDEDF
+725 SFSAAIAFDENF

-743 AERKTAEKRGN
+743 AEHKTAEKRGN

>member
-1 MQTRA
+1 
-6 IKACFKIAEC
+6 
-16 SLSYVIF
+16 
-23 NRHLQ
+23 
-28 PTIPR
+28 
-33 LQVSQNIKRMK
+33 MK

-64 KREEGYMH
+64 KREEGYLQ

-87 PAMPETYGMKGF
+87 PAMPEAYGMKGF
-99 HAENLPVIPNP
+99 HAENLPVIPYP

-123 YKPDAGVLAQIKI
+123 YKPDTGVLAQIKI

-189 GLGNLKDG
+189 GLDNLKDG

-268 VVDADNGN
+268 VIDADNGN

-281 SANRWTDKATATDIY
+281 SANRWTDKVTATDIY

-302 GSALITKV
+302 GSAVITKV

-323 NLTTLQ
+323 DLTTLQ
-329 KDANSQHGFTAE
+329 KEANSQYGFTAE

-374 PNLFKNLENHSEY
+374 PNLFKNLENHSAY
-387 GEIVG
+387 GEIIK
-392 LLPNSENY
+392 LLPDCEDY
-400 SKNSVNADKVTDH
+400 SKNSVNAGKVTDH
-413 HALLITDTP
+413 HALLITENPT
-422 AIGLYKD
+422 IGLYKD

-436 VLRRMVEA
+436 VLHRMVEA

-452 ISSVTAKVEN
+452 ITSVTAQVEN
-462 DVEFCISGSII
+462 EVEFVISGSII
-473 RQVGWRESSLK
+473 RQLGWRELSLK
-484 ERNSKQ
+484 EKNGKQ
-490 VRDADTADNEVKE
+490 VKDADTADNEVKE
-503 QVIPNWQEEQRINVT
+503 QVIPNWQKGQRISVT

-605 AIANVEMTGRWEAEL
+605 AIANVKMTGRWEAEL

-628 SADEFTHGIEAYTRE
+628 SADEFTHDIEVYTRE
-643 ITAELLGCDKL
+643 IMAELLGCDKL

-662 LCPKCKQGTMQ
+662 QCPKCKQGTMQ
-673 FFGKVVRCSNKE
+673 FFGKIVRCSNKE

-725 PFSAALVFDEDF
+725 PFSATIVFDENF

-743 AERKTAEKRGN
+743 PERKTAEKRGN
-754 VKRYKK
+754 MKK

>member
-1 MQTRA
+1 MSQKQQT
-6 IKACFKIAEC
+6 
-16 SLSYVIF
+16 
-23 NRHLQ
+23 
-28 PTIPR
+28 
-33 LQVSQNIKRMK
+33 MK

-49 KPSVAKEIAHIVGAT
+49 KPSVAKEIAHIVGAD
-64 KREEGYMH
+64 KREEGYMQ

-99 HAENLPVIPNP
+99 HAENLPVIPDP
-110 FILVPRQVKSENG
+110 FVLVPRQVKTENG

-136 IGKLFDSSDR
+136 IGKLFDNSER

-153 GREGELIFRYLYE
+153 GREGELIFRYLYA
-166 YLGCKKPFDRLWIS
+166 YLGCRKPFDRLWIS
-180 SLTDAAIRE
+180 SLTDTAIRE
-189 GLGNLKDG
+189 GLLNLRDG
-197 KEYDTLYHAAKARSE
+197 KGYDNLYHAAKARSE

-268 VVDADNGN
+268 VVDADCGN

-296 NKVKDA
+296 NKVKDT
-302 GSALITKV
+302 GSAIITKV
-310 STKRKVEKAPLLY
+310 TTKRKVEKAPLLY
-323 NLTTLQ
+323 DLTTLQ
-329 KDANSQHGFTAE
+329 KEANSQHGFTAE

-366 SDDVFATV
+366 SDDVFATL
-374 PNLFKNLENHSEY
+374 PKLFKNLENHSEY
-387 GEIVG
+387 GEKVK
-392 LLPNSENY
+392 LLSGSEDY
-400 SKNSVNADKVTDH
+400 CKNSVNAAKVTDH
-413 HALLITDTP
+413 HALLITENA
-422 AIGLYKD
+422 AIGLFKD

-436 VLRRMVEA
+436 ILCRMIEA

-452 ISSVTAKVEN
+452 ITSVSAQVDH
-462 DVEFCISGSII
+462 DVEFGISGSII
-473 RQVGWRESSLK
+473 RQTGWRALSLK
-484 ERNSKQ
+484 EKNNRLDK
-490 VRDADTADNEVKE
+490 DADATDNEVKD
-503 QVIPNWQEEQRINVT
+503 QVIPNWQEGQHIT
-518 GCNITEGKTKPKP
+518 LSGCTITEGKTKPKP

-541 METAGKDIEDETMR
+541 METAGKEIEDDTMR

-577 RREYMV
+577 KREYMV
-583 RQQKKLVPTEK
+583 RQQKKLMPTEK

-605 AIANVEMTGRWEAEL
+605 AIANVEMTGKWEAEL

-628 SADEFTHGIEAYTRE
+628 SADGFTHSIESYTRE
-643 ITAELLGCDKL
+643 ITAELLGCDRL
-654 FSHKESGC
+654 FSHKDSGFQ
-662 LCPKCKQGTMQ
+662 CPKCEQGTMQ

-698 LSDADITDLLTKGK
+698 LTDADITDLLTKGK
-712 TKTLNG
+712 TRTLNG

-725 PFSAALVFDEDF
+725 SFSAAIAFDENF

>member
-1 MQTRA
+1 
-6 IKACFKIAEC
+6 
-16 SLSYVIF
+16 
-23 NRHLQ
+23 
-28 PTIPR
+28 
-33 LQVSQNIKRMK
+33 MK

-49 KPSVAKEIAHIVGAT
+49 KPSVAKEIAHIVGAD
-64 KREEGYMH
+64 KREEGYMQ

-99 HAENLPVIPNP
+99 HAENLPVIPDP
-110 FILVPRQVKSENG
+110 FVLVPRQVKTENG

-136 IGKLFDSSDR
+136 IGKLFDSSER

-153 GREGELIFRYLYE
+153 GREGELIFRYLYA
-166 YLGCKKPFDRLWIS
+166 YLDCRKPFDRLWIS
-180 SLTDAAIRE
+180 SLTDTAIRE
-189 GLGNLKDG
+189 GLQNLKDG
-197 KEYDTLYHAAKARSE
+197 KEYDNLYHAAKARSE

-249 RYWEN
+249 RYWEH

-268 VVDADNGN
+268 VVDADSGN

-281 SANRWTDKATATDIY
+281 SANRWTDKGTATDIY
-296 NKVKDA
+296 NKVKDT
-302 GSALITKV
+302 GSAIITKV
-310 STKRKVEKAPLLY
+310 VTKRKVEKAPLLY
-323 NLTTLQ
+323 DLTTLQ
-329 KDANSQHGFTAE
+329 KEVNSQHGFTAE

-366 SDDVFATV
+366 SDDVFATL
-374 PNLFKNLENHSEY
+374 PKLFKNLENHSEY
-387 GEIVG
+387 GEKVK
-392 LLPNSENY
+392 LLPGSEDY
-400 SKNSVNADKVTDH
+400 SKNSVNAAKVTDH
-413 HALLITDTP
+413 HALLITENA
-422 AIGLYKD
+422 AIGLFKD

-436 VLRRMVEA
+436 ILCRMIEA

-452 ISSVTAKVEN
+452 ITSVTAQVDRE
-462 DVEFCISGSII
+462 VEFGISGSII
-473 RQVGWRESSLK
+473 RQTGWRALSLK
-484 ERNSKQ
+484 EKNKRQDK
-490 VRDADTADNEVKE
+490 DADATDNEVKD
-503 QVIPNWQEEQRINVT
+503 QVIPNWQEGQHIT
-518 GCNITEGKTKPKP
+518 LSGCTITEGKTKPKP

-541 METAGKDIEDETMR
+541 METAGKEIEDDMMR

-577 RREYMV
+577 KREYMV

-605 AIANVEMTGRWEAEL
+605 AIANVEMTGKWEAEL

-628 SADEFTHGIEAYTRE
+628 SADGFTHSIEGYTRE
-643 ITAELLGCDKL
+643 ITAELLGCDRL
-654 FSHKESGC
+654 FSHKDSGC
-662 LCPKCKQGTMQ
+662 QCPKCKQGTMQ
-673 FFGKVVRCSNKE
+673 FFGKVVRCCNKE

-698 LSDADITDLLTKGK
+698 LTDADITDLLTKGK
-712 TKTLNG
+712 TRTLNG

-725 PFSAALVFDEDF
+725 PFSAAIAFDENF

>member
-1 MQTRA
+1 
-6 IKACFKIAEC
+6 
-16 SLSYVIF
+16 
-23 NRHLQ
+23 
-28 PTIPR
+28 
-33 LQVSQNIKRMK
+33 MK

-49 KPSVAKEIAHIVGAT
+49 KPSVAKEIAHIVGAG
-64 KREEGYMH
+64 KREEGYMQ

-99 HAENLPVIPNP
+99 HAENLPVIPDP
-110 FILVPRQVKSENG
+110 FVLVPRQVKTENG

-136 IGKLFDSSDR
+136 IGKLFDSSER

-180 SLTDAAIRE
+180 SLTDSAIRE
-189 GLGNLKDG
+189 GLANLRNG
-197 KEYDTLYHAAKARSE
+197 KEYDNLYHAAKARSE

-249 RYWEN
+249 RYWEH

-268 VVDADNGN
+268 VVDADSGN

-296 NKVKDA
+296 NKVKDT
-302 GSALITKV
+302 GSAIITKV
-310 STKRKVEKAPLLY
+310 TTKRKVEKAPLLY
-323 NLTTLQ
+323 DLTTLQ
-329 KDANSQHGFTAE
+329 KEANSQHGFTAE

-366 SDDVFATV
+366 SDDVFATL
-374 PNLFKNLENHSEY
+374 PKLFKNLENHSEY
-387 GEIVG
+387 GEKVK
-392 LLPNSENY
+392 LLPGSEDY
-400 SKNSVNADKVTDH
+400 SKNSVNAAKVTDH
-413 HALLITDTP
+413 HALLITENP
-422 AIGLYKD
+422 AVGLFKD

-436 VLRRMVEA
+436 ILCRMIEA

-452 ISSVTAKVEN
+452 ITSVSAQVDHEI
-462 DVEFCISGSII
+462 EFGISGSII
-473 RQVGWRESSLK
+473 RQTGWRALSLK
-484 ERNSKQ
+484 EKNSKK
-490 VRDADTADNEVKE
+490 DKNADTTDNEVKE
-503 QVIPNWQEEQRINVT
+503 QVIPNWQEGQHIT
-518 GCNITEGKTKPKP
+518 FSGCTITEGKTKPKP

-541 METAGKDIEDETMR
+541 METAGKEIVDDTMR
-555 QAMKDCGIGTPAT
+555 QAMKDSGIGTPAT

-577 RREYMV
+577 KREYMV

-605 AIANVEMTGRWEAEL
+605 AIANVEMTGKWEAEL

-628 SADEFTHGIEAYTRE
+628 SADGFTHSIEGYTRE
-643 ITAELLGCDKL
+643 ITAELLGCDRL
-654 FSHKESGC
+654 FSHKDSGC
-662 LCPKCKQGTMQ
+662 QCPKCKHGTMQ

-698 LSDADITDLLTKGK
+698 LTDADITDLLTKGK
-712 TKTLNG
+712 T
-718 FTSKQGK
+718 
-725 PFSAALVFDEDF
+725 
-737 NTKFVF
+737 
-743 AERKTAEKRGN
+743 
-754 VKRYKK
+754 

>member
-1 MQTRA
+1 
-6 IKACFKIAEC
+6 
-16 SLSYVIF
+16 
-23 NRHLQ
+23 
-28 PTIPR
+28 
-33 LQVSQNIKRMK
+33 MK

-49 KPSVAKEIAHIVGAT
+49 KPSVAKEIAHIVGAD
-64 KREEGYMH
+64 KREEGYMQ

-99 HAENLPVIPNP
+99 HAENLPVIPDP
-110 FILVPRQVKSENG
+110 FVLVPRQVKTENV

-136 IGKLFDSSDR
+136 IGKLFDSSER

-153 GREGELIFRYLYE
+153 GREGELIFRYLYA
-166 YLGCKKPFDRLWIS
+166 YLDCRKPFDRLWIS
-180 SLTDAAIRE
+180 SLTDTAIRE
-189 GLGNLKDG
+189 GLLNLRDG
-197 KEYDTLYHAAKARSE
+197 KEYDNLYHAAKARSE

-249 RYWEN
+249 RYWEH

-268 VVDADNGN
+268 VVGADSGN

-296 NKVKDA
+296 NKVKDT
-302 GSALITKV
+302 GSAIITKV
-310 STKRKVEKAPLLY
+310 TTKRKVEKAPLLY
-323 NLTTLQ
+323 DLTTLQ
-329 KDANSQHGFTAE
+329 KEANSQHGFTAE

-366 SDDVFATV
+366 SDDVFATL
-374 PNLFKNLENHSEY
+374 PKLFKNLENHSEY
-387 GEIVG
+387 GEKVK
-392 LLPNSENY
+392 LLPVSEDY
-400 SKNSVNADKVTDH
+400 SKNSVNAAKVTDH
-413 HALLITDTP
+413 HALLITEN
-422 AIGLYKD
+422 AVIGLFKD

-436 VLRRMVEA
+436 ILCRMIEA

-452 ISSVTAKVEN
+452 ITSVSAQVDHEA
-462 DVEFCISGSII
+462 EFGISGSII
-473 RQVGWRESSLK
+473 RQTGWRALSLK
-484 ERNSKQ
+484 EKNKRQDK
-490 VRDADTADNEVKE
+490 DADATDNEVKD
-503 QVIPNWQEEQRINVT
+503 QVIPNWQEGQHIT
-518 GCNITEGKTKPKP
+518 LSGCTITEGKTKPKP

-541 METAGKDIEDETMR
+541 METAGKEIEDDTMR
-555 QAMKDCGIGTPAT
+555 QAMKDSGIGTPAT

-577 RREYMV
+577 KREYMV

-605 AIANVEMTGRWEAEL
+605 AIANVEMTGKWEAEL

-628 SADEFTHGIEAYTRE
+628 SADGFTHSIEGYTRE
-643 ITAELLGCDKL
+643 ITAELLGCDRL
-654 FSHKESGC
+654 FSHKDSGC
-662 LCPKCKQGTMQ
+662 QCPKCQQGTMQ

-698 LSDADITDLLTKGK
+698 LTDADITDLLTKGK
-712 TKTLNG
+712 TRTLNG

-725 PFSAALVFDEDF
+725 SFSAAIAFDENF

-743 AERKTAEKRGN
+743 AEHKTAEKRGN

>member
-1 MQTRA
+1 
-6 IKACFKIAEC
+6 
-16 SLSYVIF
+16 
-23 NRHLQ
+23 
-28 PTIPR
+28 
-33 LQVSQNIKRMK
+33 MK

-49 KPSVAKEIAHIVGAT
+49 KPSVAKEIAHIVGAD
-64 KREEGYMH
+64 KREEGYMQ

-99 HAENLPVIPNP
+99 HAENLPVIPDP
-110 FILVPRQVKSENG
+110 FVLVPRQVKTENG

-136 IGKLFDSSDR
+136 IGKLFDSSER

-153 GREGELIFRYLYE
+153 GREGELIFRYLYV
-166 YLGCKKPFDRLWIS
+166 YLGCQKPFDRLWIS
-180 SLTDAAIRE
+180 SLTDTAIRE
-189 GLGNLKDG
+189 GLLNLTDG
-197 KEYDTLYHAAKARSE
+197 KEYDNLYHAAKARSE

-249 RYWEN
+249 RYWEH

-268 VVDADNGN
+268 VVDADSGN

-296 NKVKDA
+296 NKVKDT
-302 GSALITKV
+302 GSAIITKV
-310 STKRKVEKAPLLY
+310 TTKRKVEKAPLLY
-323 NLTTLQ
+323 DLTTLQ
-329 KDANSQHGFTAE
+329 KEANSQHGFTAE

-366 SDDVFATV
+366 SDDVFATL
-374 PNLFKNLENHSEY
+374 PKLFKNLENHSEY
-387 GEIVG
+387 GEKVK
-392 LLPNSENY
+392 LLPCSEDY
-400 SKNSVNADKVTDH
+400 SKNSVNAAKVTDH
-413 HALLITDTP
+413 HALLITENA
-422 AIGLYKD
+422 AIGLFKD

-436 VLRRMVEA
+436 ILCRMIEA

-452 ISSVTAKVEN
+452 ITSVSAQVDHEI
-462 DVEFCISGSII
+462 EFGISGSII
-473 RQVGWRESSLK
+473 RQTGWRALSLK
-484 ERNSKQ
+484 EKNSKK
-490 VRDADTADNEVKE
+490 DKNADTTDNEVKE
-503 QVIPNWQEEQRINVT
+503 QVIPNWQEGQHIT
-518 GCNITEGKTKPKP
+518 FSGCTITEGKTKPKP

-541 METAGKDIEDETMR
+541 METAGKEIVDDTMR
-555 QAMKDCGIGTPAT
+555 QAMKDSGIGTPAT

-577 RREYMV
+577 KREYMV

-605 AIANVEMTGRWEAEL
+605 AIANVEMTGKWEAEL

-628 SADEFTHGIEAYTRE
+628 SADGFTHSIEGYTRE
-643 ITAELLGCDKL
+643 ITAELLGCDRL
-654 FSHKESGC
+654 FSHKDSGC
-662 LCPKCKQGTMQ
+662 QCPKCKHGTMQ

-698 LSDADITDLLTKGK
+698 LTDADITDLLTKGK
-712 TKTLNG
+712 T
-718 FTSKQGK
+718 
-725 PFSAALVFDEDF
+725 
-737 NTKFVF
+737 
-743 AERKTAEKRGN
+743 
-754 VKRYKK
+754 

>member
-1 MQTRA
+1 
-6 IKACFKIAEC
+6 
-16 SLSYVIF
+16 
-23 NRHLQ
+23 
-28 PTIPR
+28 
-33 LQVSQNIKRMK
+33 MK

-49 KPSVAKEIAHIVGAT
+49 KPSVAKEIAHIVGAD
-64 KREEGYMH
+64 KREEGYMQ
-72 GNGYYVTWAFGHLVQ
+72 GNGYFVTWAFGHLVQ

-99 HAENLPVIPNP
+99 HVENLPVIPDP
-110 FILVPRQVKSENG
+110 FILVPRQVKTENG
-123 YKPDAGVLAQIKI
+123 YKPDAGMLAQIKI
-136 IGKLFDSSDR
+136 IGKLFDSSER

-153 GREGELIFRYLYE
+153 GREGELIFRYLYA
-166 YLGCKKPFDRLWIS
+166 YLGCRKPFDRLWIS
-180 SLTDAAIRE
+180 SLTDTAIRE
-189 GLGNLKDG
+189 GLLNLRDG
-197 KEYDTLYHAAKARSE
+197 KEYENNYPAAKARSE

-249 RYWEN
+249 RYWEH

-268 VVDADNGN
+268 VVDADSGN

-281 SANRWTDKATATDIY
+281 SANRWTDKATASDIY
-296 NKVKDA
+296 NKVKDT
-302 GSALITKV
+302 GSAIITKV
-310 STKRKVEKAPLLY
+310 ATKRKVEKAPLLY
-323 NLTTLQ
+323 DLTTLQ
-329 KDANSQHGFTAE
+329 KEANSQHGFTAE

-366 SDDVFATV
+366 SDDVFATL
-374 PNLFKNLENHSEY
+374 PKLFKNLENHSEY
-387 GEIVG
+387 GEKVK
-392 LLPNSENY
+392 LLPGSEDY
-400 SKNSVNADKVTDH
+400 SKNSVNAAKVTDH
-413 HALLITDTP
+413 HALLITENA
-422 AIGLYKD
+422 AIGLFKD

-436 VLRRMVEA
+436 ILCRMIEA

-452 ISSVTAKVEN
+452 ITSVSAQVDHE
-462 DVEFCISGSII
+462 VEFGISGSII
-473 RQVGWRESSLK
+473 RQTGWRALSLK
-484 ERNSKQ
+484 EKNNRQEK
-490 VRDADTADNEVKE
+490 DADATDNEVKD
-503 QVIPNWQEEQRINVT
+503 QVIPNWQEGQHIT
-518 GCNITEGKTKPKP
+518 LSGCTITEGKTKPKP

-541 METAGKDIEDETMR
+541 METAGKEIEDDTMR

-577 RREYMV
+577 KREYMV

-605 AIANVEMTGRWEAEL
+605 AIANVEMTGKWEAEL

-628 SADEFTHGIEAYTRE
+628 SADGFTHSIEGYTRE
-643 ITAELLGCDKL
+643 ITAELLGCDRL
-654 FSHKESGC
+654 FSHKDSGC
-662 LCPKCKQGTMQ
+662 QCPKCKQGAMQ

-698 LSDADITDLLTKGK
+698 LTDADITDLLTKGK
-712 TKTLNG
+712 TRTLNG

-725 PFSAALVFDEDF
+725 SFSAAIAFDENF

>member
-1 MQTRA
+1 
-6 IKACFKIAEC
+6 
-16 SLSYVIF
+16 
-23 NRHLQ
+23 
-28 PTIPR
+28 
-33 LQVSQNIKRMK
+33 MK

-49 KPSVAKEIAHIVGAT
+49 KPSVAKEIAHIVGAD
-64 KREEGYMH
+64 KREEGYMQ

-99 HAENLPVIPNP
+99 HAENLPVIPDP
-110 FILVPRQVKSENG
+110 FVLVPRQVKTENG

-136 IGKLFDSSDR
+136 IGKLFDSSER

-153 GREGELIFRYLYE
+153 GREGELIFRYLYA
-166 YLGCKKPFDRLWIS
+166 YLGCRKPFDRLWIS
-180 SLTDAAIRE
+180 SLTDTAIRE
-189 GLGNLKDG
+189 GLLNLRDG
-197 KEYDTLYHAAKARSE
+197 KGYDNLYHAAKARSE

-249 RYWEN
+249 RYWEH

-268 VVDADNGN
+268 VVDADSGN

-281 SANRWTDKATATDIY
+281 SVNRWTDKATATDIY
-296 NKVKDA
+296 NKVKET
-302 GSALITKV
+302 GSVIITKV
-310 STKRKVEKAPLLY
+310 ATKRKVEKAPLLY
-323 NLTTLQ
+323 DLTTLQ
-329 KDANSQHGFTAE
+329 KEANSQHGFTAE

-366 SDDVFATV
+366 SDDVFATL
-374 PNLFKNLENHSEY
+374 PKLFKNLENHSEY
-387 GEIVG
+387 GEKVK
-392 LLPNSENY
+392 LLPGSEDY
-400 SKNSVNADKVTDH
+400 SKNCVNAAKVTDH
-413 HALLITDTP
+413 HALLITENA
-422 AIGLYKD
+422 AIGLFKD

-436 VLRRMVEA
+436 ILCRMIEA

-452 ISSVTAKVEN
+452 ITSVSAQVDHE
-462 DVEFCISGSII
+462 VEFGISGSII
-473 RQVGWRESSLK
+473 RQTGWRALSLK
-484 ERNSKQ
+484 EKNNRQDK
-490 VRDADTADNEVKE
+490 DADATDNEVKE
-503 QVIPNWQEEQRINVT
+503 QVIPNWQEGQHVT
-518 GCNITEGKTKPKP
+518 LSGCTITEGKTKPKP

-541 METAGKDIEDETMR
+541 METAGKEIEDDTMR
-555 QAMKDCGIGTPAT
+555 QAMKDSGIGTPAT

-577 RREYMV
+577 KREYMV

-605 AIANVEMTGRWEAEL
+605 AIANVEMTGKWEAEL
-620 AKIERGEA
+620 ARIERGEA
-628 SADEFTHGIEAYTRE
+628 SADGFTHSIEGYTRE
-643 ITAELLGCDKL
+643 ITAELLGCDRL
-654 FSHKESGC
+654 FSHKDSGC
-662 LCPKCKQGTMQ
+662 QCPKCKQGAMQ

-698 LSDADITDLLTKGK
+698 LTDADITDLLTKGK
-712 TKTLNG
+712 TRTLNG

-725 PFSAALVFDEDF
+725 PFSAAIAFDENF

>member
-1 MQTRA
+1 MSQKQQT
-6 IKACFKIAEC
+6 
-16 SLSYVIF
+16 
-23 NRHLQ
+23 
-28 PTIPR
+28 
-33 LQVSQNIKRMK
+33 MK

-49 KPSVAKEIAHIVGAT
+49 KPSVAKEIAHIVGAD
-64 KREEGYMH
+64 KREEGYMQ

-99 HAENLPVIPNP
+99 HAENLPVIPDP
-110 FILVPRQVKSENG
+110 FVLVPRQVKTENG

-136 IGKLFDSSDR
+136 IGKLFDSSER

-153 GREGELIFRYLYE
+153 GREGELIFRYLYV
-166 YLGCKKPFDRLWIS
+166 YLGCQKPFDRLWIS
-180 SLTDAAIRE
+180 SLTDTAIRE
-189 GLGNLKDG
+189 GLQNLRNG
-197 KEYDTLYHAAKARSE
+197 KEYDNLYHAAKARSE

-249 RYWEN
+249 RYWEH

-268 VVDADNGN
+268 VVDADSGN

-296 NKVKDA
+296 NKVKDT
-302 GSALITKV
+302 GSAIITKV
-310 STKRKVEKAPLLY
+310 TTKRKVEKAPLLY
-323 NLTTLQ
+323 DLTTLQ
-329 KDANSQHGFTAE
+329 KEANSQHGFTAE

-366 SDDVFATV
+366 SDDVFATL
-374 PNLFKNLENHSEY
+374 PKLFKNLENHSEY
-387 GEIVG
+387 GEKVK
-392 LLPNSENY
+392 LLPCSEDY
-400 SKNSVNADKVTDH
+400 SKNSVNAAKVTDH
-413 HALLITDTP
+413 HALLITENA
-422 AIGLYKD
+422 AIGLFKD

-436 VLRRMVEA
+436 ILCRMIEA

-452 ISSVTAKVEN
+452 ITSVSAQVDHEI
-462 DVEFCISGSII
+462 EFGISGSII
-473 RQVGWRESSLK
+473 RQTGWRALSLK
-484 ERNSKQ
+484 EKNSKK
-490 VRDADTADNEVKE
+490 DKNADTTDNEVKE
-503 QVIPNWQEEQRINVT
+503 QVIPNWQEGQHIT
-518 GCNITEGKTKPKP
+518 FSGCTITEGKTKPKP

-541 METAGKDIEDETMR
+541 METAGKEIVDDTMR
-555 QAMKDCGIGTPAT
+555 QAMKDSGIGTPAT

-577 RREYMV
+577 KREYMV

-605 AIANVEMTGRWEAEL
+605 AIANVEMTGKWEAEL

-628 SADEFTHGIEAYTRE
+628 SADGFTHSIEGYTRE
-643 ITAELLGCDKL
+643 ITAELLGCDRL
-654 FSHKESGC
+654 FSHKDSGC
-662 LCPKCKQGTMQ
+662 QCPKCKHGTMQ

-698 LSDADITDLLTKGK
+698 LTDADITDLLTKGK
-712 TKTLNG
+712 T
-718 FTSKQGK
+718 
-725 PFSAALVFDEDF
+725 
-737 NTKFVF
+737 
-743 AERKTAEKRGN
+743 
-754 VKRYKK
+754 

>member
-1 MQTRA
+1 
-6 IKACFKIAEC
+6 
-16 SLSYVIF
+16 
-23 NRHLQ
+23 
-28 PTIPR
+28 
-33 LQVSQNIKRMK
+33 MK

-49 KPSVAKEIAHIVGAT
+49 KPSVAKEIAHIVGAG
-64 KREEGYMH
+64 KREEGYMQ

-99 HAENLPVIPNP
+99 HAENLPVIPDP
-110 FILVPRQVKSENG
+110 FVLVPRQVKTENG

-136 IGKLFDSSDR
+136 IGKLFDSSER

-153 GREGELIFRYLYE
+153 GREGELIFRYLYA
-166 YLGCKKPFDRLWIS
+166 YLGCRKPFDRLWIS
-180 SLTDAAIRE
+180 SLTDTAIRE
-189 GLGNLKDG
+189 GLLNLTDG
-197 KEYDTLYHAAKARSE
+197 KEYDNLYHAAKARSE

-249 RYWEN
+249 RYWEH

-268 VVDADNGN
+268 VVDADSGN

-296 NKVKDA
+296 NKVKDT
-302 GSALITKV
+302 GSAIITKV
-310 STKRKVEKAPLLY
+310 TTKRKVEKAPLLY
-323 NLTTLQ
+323 DLTTLQ
-329 KDANSQHGFTAE
+329 KEANSQHGFTAE

-366 SDDVFATV
+366 SDDVFATL
-374 PNLFKNLENHSEY
+374 PKLFKNLENHSEY
-387 GEIVG
+387 GEKVK
-392 LLPNSENY
+392 LLPGSEDY
-400 SKNSVNADKVTDH
+400 SKNSVNAAKVTDH
-413 HALLITDTP
+413 HALLITEN
-422 AIGLYKD
+422 AVIGLFKD

-436 VLRRMVEA
+436 ILCRMIEA

-452 ISSVTAKVEN
+452 ITSVSAQVDHEI
-462 DVEFCISGSII
+462 EFGISGSII
-473 RQVGWRESSLK
+473 RQTGWRALSLK
-484 ERNSKQ
+484 EKNSKK
-490 VRDADTADNEVKE
+490 DKNADTTDNEVKE
-503 QVIPNWQEEQRINVT
+503 QVIPNWQEGQHIT
-518 GCNITEGKTKPKP
+518 FSGCTITEGKTKPKP

-541 METAGKDIEDETMR
+541 METAGKEIVDDTMR
-555 QAMKDCGIGTPAT
+555 QAMKDSGIGTPAT

-577 RREYMV
+577 KREYMV

-605 AIANVEMTGRWEAEL
+605 AIANVEMTGKWEAEL

-628 SADEFTHGIEAYTRE
+628 SADGFTHSIEGYTRE
-643 ITAELLGCDKL
+643 ITAELLGCDRL
-654 FSHKESGC
+654 FSHKDSGC
-662 LCPKCKQGTMQ
+662 QCPKCKHGTMQ

-698 LSDADITDLLTKGK
+698 LTDADITDLLTKGK
-712 TKTLNG
+712 T
-718 FTSKQGK
+718 
-725 PFSAALVFDEDF
+725 
-737 NTKFVF
+737 
-743 AERKTAEKRGN
+743 
-754 VKRYKK
+754 

>member
-1 MQTRA
+1 MSQKQQT
-6 IKACFKIAEC
+6 
-16 SLSYVIF
+16 
-23 NRHLQ
+23 
-28 PTIPR
+28 
-33 LQVSQNIKRMK
+33 MK

-49 KPSVAKEIAHIVGAT
+49 KPSVAKEIARIVGAD
-64 KREEGYMH
+64 KREEGYMQ

-87 PAMPETYGMKGF
+87 SAMPETYGMKGF
-99 HAENLPVIPNP
+99 HAENLPVIPDP
-110 FILVPRQVKSENG
+110 FVLVPRQVKTENG

-136 IGKLFDSSDR
+136 IGKLFDSSER

-153 GREGELIFRYLYE
+153 GREGELIFRYLYA
-166 YLGCKKPFDRLWIS
+166 YLGCRKPFDRLWIS
-180 SLTDAAIRE
+180 SLTDTAIRE
-189 GLGNLKDG
+189 GLLNLRDG
-197 KEYDTLYHAAKARSE
+197 KEYDNLYHAAKARSE

-249 RYWEN
+249 RYWEH

-268 VVDADNGN
+268 VVDADSGN

-296 NKVKDA
+296 NKVKET
-302 GSALITKV
+302 GSVIITKV
-310 STKRKVEKAPLLY
+310 VTKQKIEKAPLLY
-323 NLTTLQ
+323 DLTTLQ
-329 KDANSQHGFTAE
+329 KEANSQHGFTAE

-366 SDDVFATV
+366 SDDVFATL
-374 PNLFKNLENHSEY
+374 PKLFKNLENHSEY
-387 GEIVG
+387 GEKVK
-392 LLPNSENY
+392 LLPGSEDY
-400 SKNSVNADKVTDH
+400 SKNCVNAAKVTDH
-413 HALLITDTP
+413 HALLITENA
-422 AIGLYKD
+422 AIGLFKD

-436 VLRRMVEA
+436 ILCRMIEA
-444 FSADCIKD
+444 FSTDCIKD
-452 ISSVTAKVEN
+452 ITSVSAQVDHE
-462 DVEFCISGSII
+462 VEFGISGSII
-473 RQVGWRESSLK
+473 RQTGWRALSLK
-484 ERNSKQ
+484 EKNNRQDK
-490 VRDADTADNEVKE
+490 DADATDNEVKE
-503 QVIPNWQEEQRINVT
+503 QVIPNWQEGQHVT
-518 GCNITEGKTKPKP
+518 LSGCTITEGKTKPKP

-541 METAGKDIEDETMR
+541 METAGKEIEDDTMR
-555 QAMKDCGIGTPAT
+555 QAMKDSGIGTPAT

-577 RREYMV
+577 KREYMV

-605 AIANVEMTGRWEAEL
+605 AIANVEMTGKWEAEL

-628 SADEFTHGIEAYTRE
+628 SADGFTHSIEGYTRE
-643 ITAELLGCDKL
+643 ITAELLGCDRL
-654 FSHKESGC
+654 FSHKDSGC
-662 LCPKCKQGTMQ
+662 QCPKCKQGTMQ

-698 LSDADITDLLTKGK
+698 LTDADITDLLTKGK
-712 TKTLNG
+712 TRTLNG
-718 FTSKQGK
+718 FISKQGK
-725 PFSAALVFDEDF
+725 PFSAAIAFDENF

>member
-1 MQTRA
+1 
-6 IKACFKIAEC
+6 
-16 SLSYVIF
+16 
-23 NRHLQ
+23 
-28 PTIPR
+28 
-33 LQVSQNIKRMK
+33 MK

-49 KPSVAKEIAHIVGAT
+49 KPSVAKEIAHIVGAG
-64 KREEGYMH
+64 KREEGYMQ

-87 PAMPETYGMKGF
+87 PAMPDTYGMKGF
-99 HAENLPVIPNP
+99 HAENLPVIPDP
-110 FILVPRQVKSENG
+110 FVLVPRQVKTENG

-136 IGKLFDSSDR
+136 IGKLFDSSER

-180 SLTDAAIRE
+180 SLTDSAIRE
-189 GLGNLKDG
+189 GLANLRNG
-197 KEYDTLYHAAKARSE
+197 KEYDNLYHAAKARSE

-249 RYWEN
+249 RYWEH

-268 VVDADNGN
+268 VVDADSGN

-296 NKVKDA
+296 NKVKDT
-302 GSALITKV
+302 GSAIITKV
-310 STKRKVEKAPLLY
+310 TTKRKVEKAPLLY
-323 NLTTLQ
+323 DLTTLQ
-329 KDANSQHGFTAE
+329 KEANSQHGFTAE

-366 SDDVFATV
+366 SDDVFATL
-374 PNLFKNLENHSEY
+374 PKLFKNLENHSEY
-387 GEIVG
+387 GEKVK
-392 LLPNSENY
+392 LLPCSEDY
-400 SKNSVNADKVTDH
+400 SKNSVNAAKVTDH
-413 HALLITDTP
+413 HALLITENA
-422 AIGLYKD
+422 AIGLFKD

-436 VLRRMVEA
+436 ILCRMIEA

-452 ISSVTAKVEN
+452 ITSVSAQVDHEI
-462 DVEFCISGSII
+462 EFGISGSII
-473 RQVGWRESSLK
+473 RQTGWRALSLK
-484 ERNSKQ
+484 EKNSKK
-490 VRDADTADNEVKE
+490 DKNADTTDNEVKE
-503 QVIPNWQEEQRINVT
+503 QVIPNWQEGQHIT
-518 GCNITEGKTKPKP
+518 FSGCTITEGKTKPKP

-541 METAGKDIEDETMR
+541 METAGKEIVDDTMR
-555 QAMKDCGIGTPAT
+555 QAMKDSGIGTPAT

-577 RREYMV
+577 KREYMV

-605 AIANVEMTGRWEAEL
+605 AIANVEMTGKWEAEL

-628 SADEFTHGIEAYTRE
+628 SADGFTHSIEGYTRE
-643 ITAELLGCDKL
+643 ITAELLGCDRL
-654 FSHKESGC
+654 FSHKDSGC
-662 LCPKCKQGTMQ
+662 QCPKCKHGTMQ

-698 LSDADITDLLTKGK
+698 LTDADITDLLTKGK
-712 TKTLNG
+712 T
-718 FTSKQGK
+718 
-725 PFSAALVFDEDF
+725 
-737 NTKFVF
+737 
-743 AERKTAEKRGN
+743 
-754 VKRYKK
+754 

>member
-1 MQTRA
+1 
-6 IKACFKIAEC
+6 
-16 SLSYVIF
+16 
-23 NRHLQ
+23 
-28 PTIPR
+28 
-33 LQVSQNIKRMK
+33 MK

-49 KPSVAKEIAHIVGAT
+49 KPSVAKEIAHIVGAD
-64 KREEGYMH
+64 KREEGYMQ

-99 HAENLPVIPNP
+99 HAENLPVIPDP
-110 FILVPRQVKSENG
+110 FVLVPRQVKTENG

-136 IGKLFDSSDR
+136 IGKLFDSSER

-153 GREGELIFRYLYE
+153 GREGELIFRYLYA
-166 YLGCKKPFDRLWIS
+166 YLGCRKPFDRLWIS
-180 SLTDAAIRE
+180 SLTDTAIRE
-189 GLGNLKDG
+189 GLLNLRDG
-197 KEYDTLYHAAKARSE
+197 KEYDNLYHAAKARSE

-249 RYWEN
+249 RYWEH

-268 VVDADNGN
+268 VVDADSGN

-296 NKVKDA
+296 NKVKDT
-302 GSALITKV
+302 GSAIITKV
-310 STKRKVEKAPLLY
+310 ATKRKVEKAPLLY
-323 NLTTLQ
+323 DLTTLQ
-329 KDANSQHGFTAE
+329 KEANTQHGFTAE

-366 SDDVFATV
+366 SDDVFATL
-374 PNLFKNLENHSEY
+374 PKLFKNLENHSEY
-387 GEIVG
+387 GEKVK
-392 LLPNSENY
+392 LLPGSEDY
-400 SKNSVNADKVTDH
+400 SKNSVNAAKVTDH
-413 HALLITDTP
+413 HALLITENA
-422 AIGLYKD
+422 AIGLFKD

-436 VLRRMVEA
+436 ILCRMIEA

-452 ISSVTAKVEN
+452 ITSVSAQVDHE
-462 DVEFCISGSII
+462 VEFGISGSII
-473 RQVGWRESSLK
+473 RQTGWRALSLK
-484 ERNSKQ
+484 EKNNRQDK
-490 VRDADTADNEVKE
+490 DADATDNEVKE
-503 QVIPNWQEEQRINVT
+503 QVIPNWQEGQHISFSGST
-518 GCNITEGKTKPKP
+518 ITEGKTKPKP

-541 METAGKDIEDETMR
+541 METAGKEIEDDTMR
-555 QAMKDCGIGTPAT
+555 QAIKDCGIGTPAT

-577 RREYMV
+577 KREYMV

-605 AIANVEMTGRWEAEL
+605 AIANVEMTGKWEAEL

-628 SADEFTHGIEAYTRE
+628 SADGFTHSIEGYTRE
-643 ITAELLGCDKL
+643 ITAELLGCDRL
-654 FSHKESGC
+654 FSHKDSGC
-662 LCPKCKQGTMQ
+662 QCPKCKQGIMQ

-698 LSDADITDLLTKGK
+698 LTDADITDLLTKGK
-712 TKTLNG
+712 TRTLNG
-718 FTSKQGK
+718 FTSRQGK
-725 PFSAALVFDEDF
+725 SFSATIAFDENF

-743 AERKTAEKRGN
+743 AERKTAEKQGN

>member
-1 MQTRA
+1 
-6 IKACFKIAEC
+6 
-16 SLSYVIF
+16 
-23 NRHLQ
+23 
-28 PTIPR
+28 
-33 LQVSQNIKRMK
+33 MK

-49 KPSVAKEIAHIVGAT
+49 KPSVAKEIAHIIGAD
-64 KREEGYMH
+64 KREEGYMQ

-99 HAENLPVIPNP
+99 HAENLPVIPDP
-110 FILVPRQVKSENG
+110 FVLVPRQVKTENG

-136 IGKLFDSSDR
+136 IGKLFDSSER

-153 GREGELIFRYLYE
+153 GREGELIFRYLYA
-166 YLGCKKPFDRLWIS
+166 YLGCQKPFDRLWIS
-180 SLTDAAIRE
+180 SLTDTAIRE
-189 GLGNLKDG
+189 GLLNLTDG
-197 KEYDTLYHAAKARSE
+197 KEYDNLYHAAKARSE

-249 RYWEN
+249 RYWEH

-268 VVDADNGN
+268 VVDADSGN

-296 NKVKDA
+296 NKVKDT
-302 GSALITKV
+302 GSAIITKV
-310 STKRKVEKAPLLY
+310 TTKRKVEKAPLLY
-323 NLTTLQ
+323 DLTTLQ
-329 KDANSQHGFTAE
+329 KEANSQHGFTAE

-366 SDDVFATV
+366 SDDVFATL
-374 PNLFKNLENHSEY
+374 PKLFKNLENHSEY
-387 GEIVG
+387 GEKVK
-392 LLPNSENY
+392 LLPGSEDY
-400 SKNSVNADKVTDH
+400 SKNSVNAAKVTDH
-413 HALLITDTP
+413 HALLITENA
-422 AIGLYKD
+422 AIGLFKD

-436 VLRRMVEA
+436 ILCRMIEA

-452 ISSVTAKVEN
+452 ITSVSAQVDHE
-462 DVEFCISGSII
+462 VEFGISGSII
-473 RQVGWRESSLK
+473 RQTGWRALSLK
-484 ERNSKQ
+484 EKNKRQDK
-490 VRDADTADNEVKE
+490 DADAIDNEVKD
-503 QVIPNWQEEQRINVT
+503 QVIPNWQEGQHIT
-518 GCNITEGKTKPKP
+518 LSGCTITEGKTKPKP

-541 METAGKDIEDETMR
+541 METAGKEIEDDTMR
-555 QAMKDCGIGTPAT
+555 QAMKDSGIGTPAT

-577 RREYMV
+577 KREYMV

-605 AIANVEMTGRWEAEL
+605 AIANVEMTGKWEAEL

-628 SADEFTHGIEAYTRE
+628 SADGFTHSIEGYTRE
-643 ITAELLGCDKL
+643 ITAELLGCDRL
-654 FSHKESGC
+654 FSHKDSGC
-662 LCPKCKQGTMQ
+662 QCPKCKHGTMQ

-698 LSDADITDLLTKGK
+698 LTDADITDLLTKGK
-712 TKTLNG
+712 T
-718 FTSKQGK
+718 
-725 PFSAALVFDEDF
+725 
-737 NTKFVF
+737 
-743 AERKTAEKRGN
+743 
-754 VKRYKK
+754 

>member
-1 MQTRA
+1 
-6 IKACFKIAEC
+6 
-16 SLSYVIF
+16 
-23 NRHLQ
+23 
-28 PTIPR
+28 
-33 LQVSQNIKRMK
+33 MK

-49 KPSVAKEIAHIVGAT
+49 KPSVAKEIAHIVGAD
-64 KREEGYMH
+64 KREEGYMQ

-99 HAENLPVIPNP
+99 HAENLPVIPDP
-110 FILVPRQVKSENG
+110 FVLVPRQVKTENG

-136 IGKLFDSSDR
+136 IGKLFDSSER

-153 GREGELIFRYLYE
+153 GREGELIFRYLYA
-166 YLGCKKPFDRLWIS
+166 YLGCRKPFDRLWIS
-180 SLTDAAIRE
+180 SLTDTAIRE
-189 GLGNLKDG
+189 GLQNLTDG
-197 KEYDTLYHAAKARSE
+197 KEYDNLYHAAKARSE

-249 RYWEN
+249 RYWEH
-254 KRFESKPFWQVHFG
+254 KHFESKPFWQVHFG
-268 VVDADNGN
+268 VVDADSGN

-281 SANRWTDKATATDIY
+281 SANRWADKGTATDIY
-296 NKVKDA
+296 NKVKDT
-302 GSALITKV
+302 GSAIITKV
-310 STKRKVEKAPLLY
+310 VTKRKVEKAPLLY
-323 NLTTLQ
+323 DLTTLQ
-329 KDANSQHGFTAE
+329 KEANSLHGFTAE

-366 SDDVFATV
+366 SDDVFATL
-374 PNLFKNLENHSEY
+374 PKLFKNLENHSEY
-387 GEIVG
+387 GEKVKF
-392 LLPNSENY
+392 LPGSEDH
-400 SKNSVNADKVTDH
+400 SKNSVNAAKVTDH
-413 HALLITDTP
+413 HALLITENA
-422 AIGLYKD
+422 AIGLFKD

-436 VLRRMVEA
+436 ILCRMIEA

-452 ISSVTAKVEN
+452 ITSVTAQVDH
-462 DVEFCISGSII
+462 DVEFGISGSII
-473 RQVGWRESSLK
+473 RQTGWRTLSLK
-484 ERNSKQ
+484 EKNNRQDK
-490 VRDADTADNEVKE
+490 DADATDNEVKD
-503 QVIPNWQEEQRINVT
+503 QVIPNWQEGQHVT
-518 GCNITEGKTKPKP
+518 LSGCTITEGKTKPKP

-541 METAGKDIEDETMR
+541 METAGKEIEDDTMR
-555 QAMKDCGIGTPAT
+555 QAMKDSGIGTPAT

-577 RREYMV
+577 KREYMV

-605 AIANVEMTGRWEAEL
+605 AIANVEMTGKWEAEL

-628 SADEFTHGIEAYTRE
+628 SADGFTHSIEGYTRE
-643 ITAELLGCDKL
+643 ITAELLGCDRL
-654 FSHKESGC
+654 FSHKDSGC
-662 LCPKCKQGTMQ
+662 QCPKCKQGIMQ

-698 LSDADITDLLTKGK
+698 LTDADITDLLTKGK
-712 TKTLNG
+712 TRTLNG

-725 PFSAALVFDEDF
+725 SFSAAIAFDENF

>member
-1 MQTRA
+1 MSQKQQT
-6 IKACFKIAEC
+6 
-16 SLSYVIF
+16 
-23 NRHLQ
+23 
-28 PTIPR
+28 
-33 LQVSQNIKRMK
+33 MK

-49 KPSVAKEIAHIVGAT
+49 KPSVAKEIAHIVGAD
-64 KREEGYMH
+64 KREEGYMQ

-99 HAENLPVIPNP
+99 HAENLPVIPDP
-110 FILVPRQVKSENG
+110 FVLVPRQVKTENG

-136 IGKLFDSSDR
+136 IGKLFDSSER

-153 GREGELIFRYLYE
+153 GREGELIFRYLYA
-166 YLGCKKPFDRLWIS
+166 YLGCRKPFDRLWIS
-180 SLTDAAIRE
+180 SLTDTAIRE
-189 GLGNLKDG
+189 GLQNLRDG
-197 KEYDTLYHAAKARSE
+197 KDYDNLYHAAKARSE

-249 RYWEN
+249 RYWEH

-268 VVDADNGN
+268 VVDADSGN

-296 NKVKDA
+296 NKVKDT
-302 GSALITKV
+302 GSAIITKV
-310 STKRKVEKAPLLY
+310 TTKRKVENAPLLY
-323 NLTTLQ
+323 DLTTLQ
-329 KDANSQHGFTAE
+329 KEANSQHGFTAE

-366 SDDVFATV
+366 SDDVFATL
-374 PNLFKNLENHSEY
+374 PKLFKNLENHSEY
-387 GEIVG
+387 GEKVK
-392 LLPNSENY
+392 LLPGSEDY
-400 SKNSVNADKVTDH
+400 SKNSVNAAKVTDH
-413 HALLITDTP
+413 HALLITENP
-422 AIGLYKD
+422 AIGLFKD

-436 VLRRMVEA
+436 ILCRMIEA

-452 ISSVTAKVEN
+452 ITSVSAQVDHE
-462 DVEFCISGSII
+462 VEFGISGSII
-473 RQVGWRESSLK
+473 RQTGWRALSLK
-484 ERNSKQ
+484 EKNNRLDK
-490 VRDADTADNEVKE
+490 DADATDNEVKE
-503 QVIPNWQEEQRINVT
+503 QVIPNWQEGQHIT
-518 GCNITEGKTKPKP
+518 FSGCTITEGKTKPKP

-541 METAGKDIEDETMR
+541 MENPCKREQIQTCLDLPSAAGFGGTQTAGKEIEDDTMR
-555 QAMKDCGIGTPAT
+555 QAMKDSGIGTPAT

-577 RREYMV
+577 KREYMV

-605 AIANVEMTGRWEAEL
+605 AIANVEMTGKWEAEL

-628 SADEFTHGIEAYTRE
+628 SADGFTHSIEGYTRE
-643 ITAELLGCDKL
+643 ITAELLGCDRL
-654 FSHKESGC
+654 FSHKDSGC
-662 LCPKCKQGTMQ
+662 QCPKCKQGAMQ

-698 LSDADITDLLTKGK
+698 LTDADITDLLTKGK
-712 TKTLNG
+712 TRTLNG

-725 PFSAALVFDEDF
+725 SFSAAIAFDENF

-743 AERKTAEKRGN
+743 AEHKTAEKRGN

>member
-1 MQTRA
+1 MSQKQQT
-6 IKACFKIAEC
+6 
-16 SLSYVIF
+16 
-23 NRHLQ
+23 
-28 PTIPR
+28 
-33 LQVSQNIKRMK
+33 MK

-49 KPSVAKEIAHIVGAT
+49 KPSVAKEIAHIVGAD
-64 KREEGYMH
+64 KREEGYMQ

-99 HAENLPVIPNP
+99 HAENLPVIPDP
-110 FILVPRQVKSENG
+110 FVLVPRQVKTENG

-136 IGKLFDSSDR
+136 IGKLFDSSER

-153 GREGELIFRYLYE
+153 GREGELIFRYLYA
-166 YLGCKKPFDRLWIS
+166 YLGCRKPFDRLWIS
-180 SLTDAAIRE
+180 SLTDTAIRE
-189 GLGNLKDG
+189 GLLNLRDG
-197 KEYDTLYHAAKARSE
+197 KEYDNLYHAAKARSE

-249 RYWEN
+249 RYWEH

-268 VVDADNGN
+268 VVDADSGN

-296 NKVKDA
+296 NKVKDT
-302 GSALITKV
+302 GSAIITKIA
-310 STKRKVEKAPLLY
+310 TKRKVEKAPLLY
-323 NLTTLQ
+323 DLTTLQ
-329 KDANSQHGFTAE
+329 KEANSQHGFTAE

-366 SDDVFATV
+366 SDDVFATL
-374 PNLFKNLENHSEY
+374 PKLFKNLENHSEY
-387 GEIVG
+387 GEKVK
-392 LLPNSENY
+392 LLPGSEDY
-400 SKNSVNADKVTDH
+400 CKNSVNAAKVTDH
-413 HALLITDTP
+413 HALLITENA
-422 AIGLYKD
+422 AIGLFKD
-429 EKIVYDM
+429 EKTVYNM
-436 VLRRMVEA
+436 ILCRMIEA

-452 ISSVTAKVEN
+452 ITSVSAQVDHE
-462 DVEFCISGSII
+462 VEFGISGSII
-473 RQVGWRESSLK
+473 RQTGWRALLLK
-484 ERNSKQ
+484 EKNNRLDK
-490 VRDADTADNEVKE
+490 DADATDNEVKE
-503 QVIPNWQEEQRINVT
+503 QVIPNWQEGQHIT
-518 GCNITEGKTKPKP
+518 LSGCTITEGKTKPKP

-541 METAGKDIEDETMR
+541 METAGKEIEDDTMR
-555 QAMKDCGIGTPAT
+555 QAMKDSGIGIPAT

-577 RREYMV
+577 KREYMV

-605 AIANVEMTGRWEAEL
+605 AIANVEMTGKWEAEL

-628 SADEFTHGIEAYTRE
+628 SADGFTHSIEGYTRE
-643 ITAELLGCDKL
+643 ITAELLGCDRL
-654 FSHKESGC
+654 FSHKDSGC
-662 LCPKCKQGTMQ
+662 QCPKCKHGTMQ

-698 LSDADITDLLTKGK
+698 LTDSDITDLLTKGK
-712 TKTLNG
+712 TRTLNG
-718 FTSKQGK
+718 FISKQGK
-725 PFSAALVFDEDF
+725 SFSAAIAFDENF

-754 VKRYKK
+754 VKRNKK